1 MASKR
6 KSTTPC
12 MIPVKTLVLQAA
24 GAEAPPTEALPAAPQ
39 QDLSPEALAVNSS
52 CSEAAQNPSSTNC
65 AVLANGHRSTLDGY
79 SYSCKY
85 CNFRSQD
92 VTQFVGHMNSEHTD
106 FNEDPTF
113 VCTECSFPAKTPE
126 VLSLHNTKCHLGEA
140 SFVWNVAKPDNHV
153 VVEQSVPDSSSTPDL
168 LGEPI
173 AEGTDGQA
181 EIIITKTPI
190 MKIMKGKAE
199 AKKIHTLKENV
210 PSQPVSEALPNPS
223 AREKEVKEGDHSFV
237 NGAVPVSQASATS
250 AKPPHAANGP
260 LIGTVPVLPAGIA
273 QFLSLQQQPP
283 VHAQHHTHQPLPTS
297 KSLPKV
303 MIPLSSIPTYN
314 AAMDSNSFL
323 KNSFHK
329 FPYPTKAEL
338 CYLTVVTKYPEEQL
352 KIWFTAQR
360 LKQGISWSPEEIED
374 ARKKMFNTVIQS
386 VPQPTI
392 TVLNTPLVAGAG
404 NVQHLLQ
411 AALPGHIVGQPEGTA
426 GGLLVTQPLMAN
438 GLQAPSSSL
447 PLAVTS
453 VPKQPAVAPINT
465 VCSST
470 ASAVK
475 VVNAAQSLLTACPS
489 ITSQA
494 FLDASIYKNKKSHEQ
509 LSALKGSFCRN
520 QFPGQSEVEHLTKVT
535 GLSTREVRKWFS
547 DRRYH
552 CRNLKGSRLM
562 MPGDPGA
569 IIMDSV
575 PEVPFSPASK
585 VPEVTCIPT
594 AATLVTHPSAKRQS
608 WHQSPDFTPTKYK
621 ERAPEQLRALES
633 SFAQNPLPLD
643 EELDRLRTETK
654 MTRREID
661 SWFSERRKKVNAE
674 ETMPADGGPSQG
686 EGEAAEDEGG
696 AEGLADDLR
705 VSGENG
711 SPEVPSSHTLA
722 ERKVSPIKINL
733 KNLRVT
739 EANGKSELP
748 GLGAC
753 EPEDDGPNKL
763 AEQPPGKVSCKKT
776 AQQRHLLR
784 QLFVQTQWPS
794 TQDYDSIMA
803 QTGLPRPEVVRW
815 FGDSRYALKNGQLK
829 WYEDYKRG
837 NFPPGLLVITPGN
850 RELLQDYYVAHK
862 TLYEQDLQSL
872 CDKTQMSS
880 QQVKQWFA
888 EKMGEETRAVADTGS
903 EDQGPGDPAAIPKE
917 LGDTCSEVSEH
928 SESWEPSAPEASSE
942 LCDTPSPQPG
952 RQLGKEPTGAKV
964 VLCGSGE
971 GHPGVG
977 TAFTAGGQLLF
988 RRLPGCF
995 RATGQQTSLEYN
1007 KLVQGTGHSEPTGSR
1022 LF

>member
-12 MIPVKTLVLQAA
+12 MIPVKTVVLQEAS
-24 GAEAPPTEALPAAPQ
+24 AEAQPAEALPEGPQ
-39 QDLSPEALAVNSS
+39 QELPPEVPASS
-52 CSEAAQNPSSTNC
+52 GEAAQTSGSTDGT
-65 AVLANGHRSTLDGY
+65 ALANGHRSTLDGY

-85 CNFRSQD
+85 CDFRSQD
-92 VTQFVGHMNSEHTD
+92 ITQFVGHMNSEHTD
-106 FNEDPTF
+106 FNKDPTF
-113 VCTECSFPAKTPE
+113 VCTECNFLAKTPE
-126 VLSLHNTKCHLGEA
+126 GLSLHNAKCHSGEA

-153 VVEQSVPDSSSTPDL
+153 VVEQSVPESTCTPDL
-168 LGEPI
+168 SSEPN

-199 AKKIHTLKENV
+199 AKKIHTLKENI
-210 PSQPVSEALPNPS
+210 PSQPVGDTALPNPS
-223 AREKEVKEGDHSFV
+223 AGETEAKEGDHPFV
-237 NGAVPVSQASATS
+237 NGAVPVSQPASNS
-250 AKPPHAANGP
+250 AKGPHAANGP
-260 LIGTVPVLPAGIA
+260 LLGAVPVLPAGIA
-273 QFLSLQQQPP
+273 QFLPLQQPPP
-283 VHAQHHTHQPLPTS
+283 VHAQHHGHQPLPTA

-392 TVLNTPLVAGAG
+392 TVLNTPLVANAG
-404 NVQHLLQ
+404 GVQHLIQ
-411 AALPGHIVGQPEGTA
+411 AALPGHVVGQPEGTA

-447 PLAVTS
+447 TPAVTS
-453 VPKQPAVAPINT
+453 VPKPPAVAPVNT
-465 VCSST
+465 VCANT

-552 CRNLKGSRLM
+552 CRNLKGSRAVL
-562 MPGDPGA
+562 PGDPGA
-569 IIMDSV
+569 IVLDPG
-575 PEVPFSPASK
+575 PEAPFSPSSSAK
-585 VPEVTCIPT
+585 APEGPCVPP
-594 AATLVTHPSAKRQS
+594 AAALAAPPSARRQA
-608 WHQSPDFTPTKYK
+608 WHQTPDFTPTKYK

-633 SFAQNPLPLD
+633 SFAQNPLPPD

-661 SWFSERRKKVNAE
+661 SWFSERRKRV
-674 ETMPADGGPSQG
+674 S
-686 EGEAAEDEGG
+686 AEDPKGADEG
-696 AEGLADDLR
+696 A
-705 VSGENG
+705 
-711 SPEVPSSHTLA
+711 
-722 ERKVSPIKINL
+722 
-733 KNLRVT
+733 
-739 EANGKSELP
+739 
-748 GLGAC
+748 
-753 EPEDDGPNKL
+753 
-763 AEQPPGKVSCKKT
+763 KT

-784 QLFVQTQWPS
+784 QLFVQTRWPS
-794 TQDYDSIMA
+794 TQDYDAIMA

-837 NFPPGLLVITPGN
+837 NFPPGLLVVTPGN
-850 RELLQDYYVAHK
+850 RELLQDYYLVHR
-862 TLYEQDLQSL
+862 TLREEDLQSL
-872 CDKTQMSS
+872 CDRTQMSP

-888 EKMGEETRAVADTGS
+888 EKMGEETRAVADTGG
-903 EDQGPGDPAAIPKE
+903 EDQGAGEPAVVHKGTGDVY
-917 LGDTCSEVSEH
+917 SEVSEN
-928 SESWEPSAPEASSE
+928 SESWEPGAPEASSE
-942 LCDTPSPQPG
+942 PFDAPSPQAGLQLESDRTTTPG
-952 RQLGKEPTGAKV
+952 
-964 VLCGSGE
+964 
-971 GHPGVG
+971 
-977 TAFTAGGQLLF
+977 
-988 RRLPGCF
+988 
-995 RATGQQTSLEYN
+995 
-1007 KLVQGTGHSEPTGSR
+1007 
-1022 LF
+1022 

>member
-12 MIPVKTLVLQAA
+12 MIPVKTVVLQDASMEA
-24 GAEAPPTEALPAAPQ
+24 QPAETLPEGPQ
-39 QDLSPEALAVNSS
+39 QDLPPEASAAS
-52 CSEAAQNPSSTNC
+52 SEAAQNPSSTDGST
-65 AVLANGHRSTLDGY
+65 LANGHRSTLDGY
-79 SYSCKY
+79 LYSCKY
-85 CNFRSQD
+85 CDFRSHD
-92 VTQFVGHMNSEHTD
+92 MTQFVGHMNSEHTD
-106 FNEDPTF
+106 FNKDPTF
-113 VCTECSFPAKTPE
+113 VCSGCSFLAKTPE
-126 VLSLHNTKCHLGEA
+126 GLSLHNATCHSGEA

-153 VVEQSVPDSSSTPDL
+153 VVEQSIPESTSTPDL
-168 LGEPI
+168 AGEPS
-173 AEGTDGQA
+173 AEGADGQA

-210 PSQPVSEALPNPS
+210 PSQPVGEALPKLS
-223 AREKEVKEGDHSFV
+223 TGEMEVREGDHSFI
-237 NGAVPVSQASATS
+237 NGAVPVSQASASS
-250 AKPPHAANGP
+250 AKNPHAANGP

-283 VHAQHHTHQPLPTS
+283 VHAQHHVHQPLPTA
-297 KSLPKV
+297 KALPKV

-392 TVLNTPLVAGAG
+392 TVLNTPLVASAG
-404 NVQHLLQ
+404 NVQHLIQ
-411 AALPGHIVGQPEGTA
+411 AALPGHVVGQPEGTG

-438 GLQAPSSSL
+438 GLQATSSPL
-447 PLAVTS
+447 PLTVTS
-453 VPKQPAVAPINT
+453 VPKQPGVAPINT
-465 VCSST
+465 VCSNT
-470 ASAVK
+470 TSAVK

-552 CRNLKGSRLM
+552 CRNLKGSRAM
-562 MPGDPGA
+562 IPGDHSS
-569 IIMDSV
+569 IIIDSV
-575 PEVPFSPASK
+575 PEVSFSPSSK

-594 AATLVTHPSAKRQS
+594 TATLATHPSAKRQS
-608 WHQSPDFTPTKYK
+608 WHQTPDFTPTKYK

-643 EELDRLRTETK
+643 EELDRLRSETK

-674 ETMPADGGPSQG
+674 KTKKAEENASQ
-686 EGEAAEDEGG
+686 EEEEAAEDEGG
-696 AEGLADDLR
+696 EEDLASELR

-711 SPEVPSSHTLA
+711 SLEMPSSHILA

-739 EANGKSELP
+739 EANGRNEIP

-753 EPEDDGPNKL
+753 DPEDDESNKL
-763 AEQPPGKVSCKKT
+763 AEQLPGKVSCKKT

-794 TQDYDSIMA
+794 NQDYDSIMA

-837 NFPPGLLVITPGN
+837 NFPPGLLVIAPGN
-850 RELLQDYYVAHK
+850 RELLQDYYMTHK
-862 TLYEQDLQSL
+862 MLYEEDLQNL

-880 QQVKQWFA
+880 QQKQTEFDLINVKDWPVWETA
-888 EKMGEETRAVADTGS
+888 CHVEEPNPTLCCHM
-903 EDQGPGDPAAIPKE
+903 PFPCPAAGHLGE
-917 LGDTCSEVSEH
+917 LP
-928 SESWEPSAPEASSE
+928 ESSQTAQSLPLPSACPP
-942 LCDTPSPQPG
+942 PSKQQARWGSHQFFLPQCRTFP
-952 RQLGKEPTGAKV
+952 
-964 VLCGSGE
+964 
-971 GHPGVG
+971 
-977 TAFTAGGQLLF
+977 
-988 RRLPGCF
+988 LPSNG
-995 RATGQQTSLEYN
+995 
-1007 KLVQGTGHSEPTGSR
+1007 
-1022 LF
+1022 

>member
-12 MIPVKTLVLQAA
+12 MIPVKTVVLP
-24 GAEAPPTEALPAAPQ
+24 GSSAEAPPAEPGPEGPPQEPPPEVPATSTEATQSASGP
-39 QDLSPEALAVNSS
+39 DV
-52 CSEAAQNPSSTNC
+52 PS
-65 AVLANGHRSTLDGY
+65 LANGHRSTLDGY
-79 SYSCKY
+79 AFACKY
-85 CNFRSQD
+85 CDFRSQD
-92 VTQFVGHMNSEHTD
+92 ITQFVGHLSSEHTD
-106 FNEDPTF
+106 FNKDPSF
-113 VCTECSFPAKTPE
+113 VCTECSFLAKTPE
-126 VLSLHNTKCHLGEA
+126 GLSLHNAKCHSGEA

-153 VVEQSVPDSSSTPDL
+153 VVEQSVPEGASPPDPS
-168 LGEPI
+168 GEPNV
-173 AEGTDGQA
+173 EGMDGQA

-210 PSQPVSEALPNPS
+210 PNQPTGEALPNPP
-223 AREKEVKEGDHSFV
+223 AGDTEVKEGDHAFV
-237 NGAVPVSQASATS
+237 NGVAPASQASTNPT
-250 AKPPHAANGP
+250 KPPHSANGP
-260 LIGTVPVLPAGIA
+260 LLGTVPVLPAGIA
-273 QFLSLQQQPP
+273 QLLSLQQPP
-283 VHAQHHTHQPLPTS
+283 PQAQQPLPTAR
-297 KSLPKV
+297 SLPKV

-392 TVLNTPLVAGAG
+392 TVLNTPLVASSG
-404 NVQHLLQ
+404 NVQHLIQ
-411 AALPGHIVGQPEGTA
+411 AALPGHVVGQPEGAA

-453 VPKQPAVAPINT
+453 VPKPPAVAPINT
-465 VCSST
+465 VCSNT
-470 ASAVK
+470 TSAVK

-552 CRNLKGSRLM
+552 CRNLKGSRAGL
-562 MPGDPGA
+562 PGEHSALLVDP
-569 IIMDSV
+569 V
-575 PEVPFSPASK
+575 PEAPFSPSCKA
-585 VPEVTCIPT
+585 PEVTCLPT
-594 AATLVTHPSAKRQS
+594 AATLATPSSAKRQS
-608 WHQSPDFTPTKYK
+608 WHQTPDFTPTKYK

-661 SWFSERRKKVNAE
+661 GWFSERRKKVSAE
-674 ETMPADGGPSQG
+674 EAKKAEEGASPG
-686 EGEAAEDEGG
+686 EEEAAEDEGE
-696 AEGLADDLR
+696 EGLA
-705 VSGENG
+705 GENG
-711 SPEVPSSHTLA
+711 SPEVPGGHMLA

-739 EANGKSELP
+739 EANGRGELV

-753 EPEDDGPNKL
+753 EPEDEAPGKPV
-763 AEQPPGKVSCKKT
+763 EQPPGKAGYKKT

-837 NFPPGLLVITPGN
+837 NFPPGLLVIAPGS
-850 RELLQDYYVAHK
+850 RELLQDYYSTHK
-862 TLYEQDLQSL
+862 MLNEQDLQSL
-872 CDKTQMSS
+872 CDKTQMSA

-888 EKMGEETRAVADTGS
+888 EKMGEETRAAADAGS
-903 EDQGPGDPAAIPKE
+903 EGQGPCAGGPAALHRG
-917 LGDTCSEVSEH
+917 LGDVYVEVSEN
-928 SESWEPSAPEASSE
+928 SESWEPSAPEASAE
-942 LCDTPSPQPG
+942 PFDTQSPQAGP
-952 RQLGKEPTGAKV
+952 QLGKEPPRTGP
-964 VLCGSGE
+964 SSE
-971 GHPGVG
+971 G
-977 TAFTAGGQLLF
+977 AGALG
-988 RRLPGCF
+988 RGD
-995 RATGQQTSLEYN
+995 
-1007 KLVQGTGHSEPTGSR
+1007 
-1022 LF
+1022 

>member
-12 MIPVKTLVLQAA
+12 MIPVKTAVLP
-24 GAEAPPTEALPAAPQ
+24 GASVEAQPAEALPAGPQ
-39 QDLSPEALAVNSS
+39 DPPPEAPASS
-52 CSEAAQNPSSTNC
+52 SEAAQNPSSTEGL
-65 AVLANGHRSTLDGY
+65 ALANGHRSTLDGY
-79 SYSCKY
+79 LYSCKD
-85 CNFRSQD
+85 CEFKSQD
-92 VTQFVGHMNSEHTD
+92 ITQFVGHMNSEHTD
-106 FNEDPTF
+106 FNKDPNF
-113 VCTECSFPAKTPE
+113 ICMGCSFLAKTPE
-126 VLSLHNTKCHLGEA
+126 GLSLHNAKCHSGEA
-140 SFVWNVAKPDNHV
+140 SFVWKVAKLDNHV
-153 VVEQSVPDSSSTPDL
+153 VVEQSVPGSASTPDL
-168 LGEPI
+168 AGEPRP
-173 AEGTDGQA
+173 EGTDGQA

-190 MKIMKGKAE
+190 MKIMKSKVE
-199 AKKIHTLKENV
+199 AKKIHMLKENV
-210 PSQPVSEALPNPS
+210 PSQPGSEALPKP
-223 AREKEVKEGDHSFV
+223 AVAAAAAGETEVKEGNHAFL
-237 NGAVPVSQASATS
+237 NGAAPASQAPTS
-250 AKPPHAANGP
+250 STKPPQAANGP

-273 QFLSLQQQPP
+273 QFLSLQQQQPP
-283 VHAQHHTHQPLPTS
+283 IHAQHHAHQSLPTS
-297 KSLPKV
+297 KALPKV

-392 TVLNTPLVAGAG
+392 TVLNTPLVASAG
-404 NVQHLLQ
+404 NVQHLIQ
-411 AALPGHIVGQPEGTA
+411 AALPGHVVGQPEGTA
-426 GGLLVTQPLMAN
+426 GGLLVTQPLTAN

-447 PLAVTS
+447 PLTATS
-453 VPKQPAVAPINT
+453 VPKPNATPINT
-465 VCSST
+465 VCSNT
-470 ASAVK
+470 TSAVK

-552 CRNLKGSRLM
+552 CRNLKGSRVM
-562 MPGDPGA
+562 MPGEHGSLL
-569 IIMDSV
+569 IDSV
-575 PEVPFSPASK
+575 PELPFSLPSK
-585 VPEVTCIPT
+585 APDATCLPT
-594 AATLVTHPSAKRQS
+594 AASLASHPAAKRQS
-608 WHQSPDFTPTKYK
+608 WHQTPDFTPTKYK

-643 EELDRLRTETK
+643 EELDRLRSETK

-661 SWFSERRKKVNAE
+661 SWFSERRKKVHPE
-674 ETMPADGGPSQG
+674 EHRKDDEERAPRDEEA
-686 EGEAAEDEGG
+686 AAEDEGG
-696 AEGLADDLR
+696 DGGESASELR
-705 VSGENG
+705 VPGENG
-711 SPEVPSSHTLA
+711 SPEALLIQSSA

-739 EANGKSELP
+739 EASGKSELP
-748 GLGAC
+748 GLSTC
-753 EPEDDGPNKL
+753 EPEEDVLNKL
-763 AEQPPGKVSCKKT
+763 AQLPPGKASYKKT
-776 AQQRHLLR
+776 AQQRHVLR

-794 TQDYDSIMA
+794 NQDYDSIMA

-837 NFPPGLLVITPGN
+837 NFPPGLLVIAPGN
-850 RELLQDYYVAHK
+850 RELLQDYYVTHK
-862 TLYEQDLQSL
+862 MLYEEDLQNL
-872 CDKTQMSS
+872 CDKTHMSA

-888 EKMGEETRAVADTGS
+888 EKMGEETRAVTDTGS
-903 EDQGPGDPAAIPKE
+903 ENQGPSPGEPAAVHKR
-917 LGDTCSEVSEH
+917 LEVPENT
-928 SESWEPSAPEASSE
+928 ESSAPEASSE
-942 LCDTPSPQPG
+942 PPSSPQPG
-952 RQLGKEPTGAKV
+952 
-964 VLCGSGE
+964 
-971 GHPGVG
+971 
-977 TAFTAGGQLLF
+977 
-988 RRLPGCF
+988 LP
-995 RATGQQTSLEYN
+995 LE
-1007 KLVQGTGHSEPTGSR
+1007 TD
-1022 LF
+1022 

>member
-12 MIPVKTLVLQAA
+12 MIPVKTVVLQDSS
-24 GAEAPPTEALPAAPQ
+24 TEAQPAQSLPEGPQ
-39 QDLSPEALAVNSS
+39 QDLPPEVPATS
-52 CSEAAQNPSSTNC
+52 SEAAQNSSSTEGS
-65 AVLANGHRSTLDGY
+65 ALANGHQSTLDGY
-79 SYSCKY
+79 LYSCKY
-85 CNFRSQD
+85 CDFRSQD
-92 VTQFVGHMNSEHTD
+92 VTQFVGHMNSEHID
-106 FNEDPTF
+106 FNKDPTF
-113 VCTECSFPAKTPE
+113 VCTGCPFLAKNPE
-126 VLSLHNTKCHLGEA
+126 GLSLHNAKCHSGEA
-140 SFVWNVAKPDNHV
+140 SFVWNVVKPDNHV
-153 VVEQSVPDSSSTPDL
+153 VVEQSVPESTSTPDL
-168 LGEPI
+168 VGEPNT
-173 AEGTDGQA
+173 EGTDGQA

-199 AKKIHTLKENV
+199 AKKIHMLKENV
-210 PSQPVSEALPNPS
+210 PSQPVGEALPKL
-223 AREKEVKEGDHSFV
+223 AAGEVEVKEGDHSFV
-237 NGAVPVSQASATS
+237 NGAVPVSQASTS
-250 AKPPHAANGP
+250 SIKPPHATNGP

-297 KSLPKV
+297 KALPKV

-392 TVLNTPLVAGAG
+392 TVLNTPLVASAG
-404 NVQHLLQ
+404 NVQHLIQ
-411 AALPGHIVGQPEGTA
+411 AALPGHVVGQPEGTA

-447 PLAVTS
+447 PLTVTS
-453 VPKQPAVAPINT
+453 VPKQPTVAPINT
-465 VCSST
+465 VCSNT
-470 ASAVK
+470 TSAVK

-552 CRNLKGSRLM
+552 CRNLKGSRGM
-562 MPGDPGA
+562 MPGDPGS
-569 IIMDSV
+569 IIIDSV
-575 PEVPFSPASK
+575 PEVPISPLSK
-585 VPEVTCIPT
+585 APEVTCIPA
-594 AATLVTHPSAKRQS
+594 AATLAVHPSAKRQS
-608 WHQSPDFTPTKYK
+608 WHQTPDFTPNKYK
-621 ERAPEQLRALES
+621 ERAPEQLRVLES

-643 EELDRLRTETK
+643 EELDRLRSETK

-674 ETMPADGGPSQG
+674 ETKKADGNVSQEEEEPAEG
-686 EGEAAEDEGG
+686 EGGEECPAIE
-696 AEGLADDLR
+696 LR
-705 VSGENG
+705 VPGENG
-711 SPEVPSSHTLA
+711 SPEGPSSRTLA

-739 EANGKSELP
+739 EASGKSELP

-753 EPEDDGPNKL
+753 EPEDDGPSKL
-763 AEQPPGKVSCKKT
+763 AEQLPGKVSYKKT

-794 TQDYDSIMA
+794 NQDYDSIMA

-837 NFPPGLLVITPGN
+837 NFPPGLLVIAPGN
-850 RELLQDYYVAHK
+850 RELLQDYYLTHK
-862 TLYEQDLQSL
+862 MLYEEDLQNL

-888 EKMGEETRAVADTGS
+888 EKMGEETRAMADTGG
-903 EDQGPGDPAAIPKE
+903 EDQGAGAGEPVAVHKGM
-917 LGDTCSEVSEH
+917 GDTYSEMSEN

-942 LCDTPSPQPG
+942 PFDTSSPQ
-952 RQLGKEPTGAKV
+952 
-964 VLCGSGE
+964 
-971 GHPGVG
+971 
-977 TAFTAGGQLLF
+977 AG
-988 RRLPGCF
+988 LP
-995 RATGQQTSLEYN
+995 LE
-1007 KLVQGTGHSEPTGSR
+1007 TD
-1022 LF
+1022 

>member
-12 MIPVKTLVLQAA
+12 MIPAKTAAPREA
-24 GAEAPPTEALPAAPQ
+24 GAQSQPAEALPEGAQQTLPAEVPAASGEAVQ
-39 QDLSPEALAVNSS
+39 RCSSPEG
-52 CSEAAQNPSSTNC
+52 
-65 AVLANGHRSTLDGY
+65 AVLANGHRGSLDGY
-79 SYSCKY
+79 SCSCKG
-85 CNFRSQD
+85 CDFRSQD
-92 VTQFVGHMNSEHTD
+92 VTQFVGHVSSQHTD
-106 FNEDPTF
+106 FNKDPTF
-113 VCTECSFPAKTPE
+113 VCTKCSFLAKTPE
-126 VLSLHNTKCHLGEA
+126 GLSLHNAQCHSGEA
-140 SFVWNVAKPDNHV
+140 SFVWSVAQADSHV
-153 VVEQSVPDSSSTPDL
+153 VVEQSLPESAGTPEQP
-168 LGEPI
+168 GEPGSDG
-173 AEGTDGQA
+173 ADGQA

-199 AKKIHTLKENV
+199 AKKIHTLKENA
-210 PSQPVSEALPNPS
+210 PSQPAGEALPNPS
-223 AREKEVKEGDHSFV
+223 AGEAEVKEGDHSFV
-237 NGAVPVSQASATS
+237 NGGTPVSQAPASS
-250 AKPPHAANGP
+250 AKPPHASNGP

-283 VHAQHHTHQPLPTS
+283 LQAQHHTHQPLPTA
-297 KSLPKV
+297 KALPKV

-392 TVLNTPLVAGAG
+392 TVLNTPLVASAG
-404 NVQHLLQ
+404 NVQHLIQ
-411 AALPGHIVGQPEGTA
+411 AALPGHVVGQPEGAA

-447 PLAVTS
+447 PLTVTS

-465 VCSST
+465 VCSNT

-494 FLDASIYKNKKSHEQ
+494 FLDASLYKNKKSHEQ

-552 CRNLKGSRLM
+552 CRNLKGSRAML
-562 MPGDPGA
+562 PGEHGA
-569 IIMDSV
+569 LLLDSL
-575 PEVPFSPASK
+575 PEGPFSPPAK
-585 VPEVTCIPT
+585 GPEVTCTP
-594 AATLVTHPSAKRQS
+594 AAASLATHPSARRQS
-608 WHQSPDFTPTKYK
+608 WHQAPDFTPTKYK

-633 SFAQNPLPLD
+633 SFAQNPLPPD
-643 EELDRLRTETK
+643 EELDRLRGETK

-661 SWFSERRKKVNAE
+661 SWFSERRKKVNSE
-674 ETMPADGGPSQG
+674 EPKKPD
-686 EGEAAEDEGG
+686 EGAPQEDEEAAEGG
-696 AEGLADDLR
+696 GGEENAASEQR
-705 VSGENG
+705 VPGEDCCPDAG
-711 SPEVPSSHTLA
+711 SSHTLA
-722 ERKVSPIKINL
+722 ARKVSPIKIDL
-733 KNLRVT
+733 RNLRVT
-739 EANGKSELP
+739 EASGRGELL

-753 EPEDDGPNKL
+753 EPEDGGMGAGGL
-763 AEQPPGKVSCKKT
+763 AELPAGKASLKKT
-776 AQQRHLLR
+776 AEQRHLLR

-794 TQDYDSIMA
+794 NQDYDSVAA
-803 QTGLPRPEVVRW
+803 QTGLPRPELVRW
-815 FGDSRYALKNGQLK
+815 FGDSRYALKNGQLR

-837 NFPPGLLVITPGN
+837 NFPPGLLVVAPGN
-850 RELLQDYYVAHK
+850 RELLQDYYVTHK
-862 TLYEQDLQSL
+862 TLLEEDLQGL
-872 CDKTQMSS
+872 CDKTQMSA

-888 EKMGEETRAVADTGS
+888 EKMGEETRAVVDTGS
-903 EDQGPGDPAAIPKE
+903 EDQGLGAGDLAAAPGVGPGD
-917 LGDTCSEVSEH
+917 THSEVSEN
-928 SESWEPSAPEASSE
+928 SDVWEPSAPVAASAP
-942 LCDTPSPQPG
+942 CDAPSPRAGPE
-952 RQLGKEPTGAKV
+952 LGKGRGPGP
-964 VLCGSGE
+964 G
-971 GHPGVG
+971 GHGVCRSWRPAAG
-977 TAFTAGGQLLF
+977 PVTAGLAVVVPAGGA
-988 RRLPGCF
+988 P
-995 RATGQQTSLEYN
+995 
-1007 KLVQGTGHSEPTGSR
+1007 
-1022 LF
+1022 

>member
-12 MIPVKTLVLQAA
+12 MIPVKTVALQAA
-24 GAEAPPTEALPAAPQ
+24 SAEAQPTEALPEGSQ
-39 QDLSPEALAVNSS
+39 QDLLPEAPAAS
-52 CSEAAQNPSSTNC
+52 SEAVQNISSTDG
-65 AVLANGHRSTLDGY
+65 ATLANGHRSTLDGY
-79 SYSCKY
+79 SYSCK
-85 CNFRSQD
+85 CCDFRSQD
-92 VTQFVGHMNSEHTD
+92 MTQFVGHMNSAHTD
-106 FNEDPTF
+106 FNKEPTF
-113 VCTECSFPAKTPE
+113 VCTECSFLAKTPE
-126 VLSLHNTKCHLGEA
+126 GLSLHNAKCHSGEA

-153 VVEQSVPDSSSTPDL
+153 AVEQSIPENISTPDL
-168 LGEPI
+168 PGEPST
-173 AEGTDGQA
+173 EGTDGQA

-210 PSQPVSEALPNPS
+210 PNQPIGEALPNPS
-223 AREKEVKEGDHSFV
+223 NVETEVKEGDHSI
-237 NGAVPVSQASATS
+237 NGAVPVSQASGSS

-273 QFLSLQQQPP
+273 QLLSLQQQPP
-283 VHAQHHTHQPLPTS
+283 EHSQHHAHQPLPTS

-392 TVLNTPLVAGAG
+392 TVLNTPLVANAG
-404 NVQHLLQ
+404 NVQHLIQ
-411 AALPGHIVGQPEGTA
+411 AALPGQVVGQPEGTA

-453 VPKQPAVAPINT
+453 VPKQPTVAPVNT
-465 VCSST
+465 VCSNTS
-470 ASAVK
+470 SAVK
-475 VVNAAQSLLTACPS
+475 VVNTAQSLLTACPS

-552 CRNLKGSRLM
+552 CRNLKGSRPM
-562 MPGDPGA
+562 MPGDQGA
-569 IIMDSV
+569 IIVDSA
-575 PEVPFSPASK
+575 PEVPFTPLSK
-585 VPEVTCIPT
+585 APEATCVPT

-608 WHQSPDFTPTKYK
+608 WHQTPDFTPTKYK
-621 ERAPEQLRALES
+621 ERAPEQLKILES

-643 EELDRLRTETK
+643 EELDRLRSETK

-674 ETMPADGGPSQG
+674 ETKKADENTSQ
-686 EGEAAEDEGG
+686 EEEEAAEDEVG
-696 AEGLADDLR
+696 EEDLAGDLR
-705 VSGENG
+705 VTGENG
-711 SPEVPSSHTLA
+711 SLEVPSGYSLA

-748 GLGAC
+748 VLGAC
-753 EPEDDGPNKL
+753 ESEDDGASKL
-763 AEQPPGKVSCKKT
+763 AEQPLGKVSYRKT

-794 TQDYDSIMA
+794 NQDYDSIMA
-803 QTGLPRPEVVRW
+803 QTGLPRSEVVRW

-837 NFPPGLLVITPGN
+837 NFPPGLLVIAPGN
-850 RELLQDYYVAHK
+850 RELLQDYYMTHK
-862 TLYEQDLQSL
+862 MLCEEDLQSL
-872 CDKTQMSS
+872 CDKTQMNS

-903 EDQGPGDPAAIPKE
+903 EDQGPSASEPAAVHKGM
-917 LGDTCSEVSEH
+917 GDTYSEVSES

-942 LCDTPSPQPG
+942 PFDTASPQAGP
-952 RQLGKEPTGAKV
+952 QLGKE
-964 VLCGSGE
+964 SM
-971 GHPGVG
+971 G
-977 TAFTAGGQLLF
+977 T
-988 RRLPGCF
+988 
-995 RATGQQTSLEYN
+995 
-1007 KLVQGTGHSEPTGSR
+1007 
-1022 LF
+1022 

>member
-12 MIPVKTLVLQAA
+12 MIPVKTVALQEA
-24 GAEAPPTEALPAAPQ
+24 GAEAQPTEALPEGPQ
-39 QDLSPEALAVNSS
+39 QTLPPEAPATSS
-52 CSEAAQNPSSTNC
+52 EVAQNNSGTDG
-65 AVLANGHRSTLDGY
+65 AVLANGHRSTSDGY

-85 CNFRSQD
+85 CDFRSQD

-106 FNEDPTF
+106 FDKDPTF
-113 VCTECSFPAKTPE
+113 VCTECSFLAKTPE
-126 VLSLHNTKCHLGEA
+126 GLSLHNAKCHSGEA

-153 VVEQSVPDSSSTPDL
+153 IVEQCIPESTSTPDPA
-168 LGEPI
+168 GEPST
-173 AEGTDGQA
+173 EGTDGQA

-210 PSQPVSEALPNPS
+210 PSQPVGESLSNPS
-223 AREKEVKEGDHSFV
+223 AGETEVKEGDHSFI
-237 NGAVPVSQASATS
+237 NGVVPVSQASATPV
-250 AKPPHAANGP
+250 KPPHAASEP
-260 LIGTVPVLPAGIA
+260 LVGTVPVLPAGMA

-283 VHAQHHTHQPLPTS
+283 IHTQHHAPQPLPTS
-297 KSLPKV
+297 KTLPKV

-392 TVLNTPLVAGAG
+392 TVLNTPLVANAG
-404 NVQHLLQ
+404 NVQHLIQ
-411 AALPGHIVGQPEGTA
+411 AALPGHVVGQPEGTA

-438 GLQAPSSSL
+438 GLHATSSSL

-453 VPKQPAVAPINT
+453 VPKQPTVAPVNT
-465 VCSST
+465 VCSSS
-470 ASAVK
+470 SAVK

-552 CRNLKGSRLM
+552 CRNLKGSRPL
-562 MPGDPGA
+562 MPGDHGA
-569 IIMDSV
+569 LLMDSP
-575 PEVPFSPASK
+575 PEVPFAPPSK
-585 VPEVTCIPT
+585 APEATCIPP
-594 AATLVTHPSAKRQS
+594 AATLVTHHPSAKRQS
-608 WHQSPDFTPTKYK
+608 WHQTPDFTATKYK
-621 ERAPEQLRALES
+621 ERAPEQLRILES

-643 EELDRLRTETK
+643 EELDRLRSETK

-661 SWFSERRKKVNAE
+661 SWFSERRKRANAE
-674 ETMPADGGPSQG
+674 GTKKADESTAQ
-686 EGEAAEDEGG
+686 EEEEAAEDEGG
-696 AEGLADDLR
+696 EEDPASDLR
-705 VSGENG
+705 VPGENG
-711 SPEVPSSHTLA
+711 SLEGLSSPSLA

-739 EANGKSELP
+739 EANGKNEFP
-748 GLGAC
+748 GLSTC
-753 EPEDDGPNKL
+753 EPEDEGSSKL

-850 RELLQDYYVAHK
+850 RELLQDYYMIHK
-862 TLYEQDLQSL
+862 MLYEEDLQNL
-872 CDKTQMSS
+872 CDKTQMNS

-903 EDQGPGDPAAIPKE
+903 GDQGPSAGEPMAVHKGM
-917 LGDTCSEVSEH
+917 GDTYSEVSEN
-928 SESWEPSAPEASSE
+928 SELWESSAPEASSE
-942 LCDTPSPQPG
+942 PFDTSSPQAGLQLVPNPQTLRLG
-952 RQLGKEPTGAKV
+952 RKRSSRQEDTAHGGKVSPKPVTPPCVARSR
-964 VLCGSGE
+964 LCW
-971 GHPGVG
+971 
-977 TAFTAGGQLLF
+977 A
-988 RRLPGCF
+988 
-995 RATGQQTSLEYN
+995 
-1007 KLVQGTGHSEPTGSR
+1007 VQGVTDMEVTACVFSSETD
-1022 LF
+1022 

>member
-12 MIPVKTLVLQAA
+12 MIPVKTVVLQDA
-24 GAEAPPTEALPAAPQ
+24 GVEPQPVEPGPDGPQ
-39 QDLSPEALAVNSS
+39 QDLPPEAPAPS
-52 CSEAAQNPSSTNC
+52 SEAAQSSSGPDSS
-65 AVLANGHRSTLDGY
+65 ALANGHRSTLDGY
-79 SYSCKY
+79 LYSCKY
-85 CNFRSQD
+85 CDFRSQD
-92 VTQFVGHMNSEHTD
+92 MAQFVGHMNSEHTD
-106 FNEDPTF
+106 FNKDPTF
-113 VCTECSFPAKTPE
+113 VCTKCSFLAKTPE
-126 VLSLHNTKCHLGEA
+126 GLSLHNAKCHLGEA

-153 VVEQSVPDSSSTPDL
+153 VVEQSIPESTGTSDL
-168 LGEPI
+168 VGEPSV
-173 AEGTDGQA
+173 EGTDGQA

-190 MKIMKGKAE
+190 MKIMKGKVE
-199 AKKIHTLKENV
+199 AKKIHTLKENT
-210 PSQPVSEALPNPS
+210 PGQPVAEALPRPL
-223 AREKEVKEGDHSFV
+223 AGEPEVKEGDHSFV
-237 NGAVPVSQASATS
+237 NGATPVSQPSASST
-250 AKPPHAANGP
+250 KPPHATNGP

-283 VHAQHHTHQPLPTS
+283 LHAQHHTHQPLPTS
-297 KSLPKV
+297 KALPKV

-392 TVLNTPLVAGAG
+392 TVLNTPLVASAG
-404 NVQHLLQ
+404 NVQHLVQ
-411 AALPGHIVGQPEGTA
+411 AALPGHVVGQPEGTA

-447 PLAVTS
+447 PLAATS

-465 VCSST
+465 VCSSA

-475 VVNAAQSLLTACPS
+475 VVNAAQTLLTACPS

-494 FLDASIYKNKKSHEQ
+494 LLDASIYKNKKSHEQ

-552 CRNLKGSRLM
+552 CRNLKGSRAT
-562 MPGDPGA
+562 MPGEPGSVLL
-569 IIMDSV
+569 DSV
-575 PEVPFSPASK
+575 PDVPFPPSAK
-585 VPEVTCIPT
+585 VPEVTCVPS
-594 AATLVTHPSAKRQS
+594 AATLAGHPATKRQS
-608 WHQSPDFTPTKYK
+608 WHQTPDFTPTKYK

-643 EELDRLRTETK
+643 EELDRLRSETK

-661 SWFSERRKKVNAE
+661 SWFSERRRKVNAE
-674 ETMPADGGPSQG
+674 EPRKTDESACQ
-686 EGEAAEDEGG
+686 EEVEAAEDEGG
-696 AEGLADDLR
+696 EELASELR
-705 VSGENG
+705 VLGEDG
-711 SPEVPSSHTLA
+711 SPEVPSGHSSA

-739 EANGKSELP
+739 EANSRSALP

-753 EPEDDGPNKL
+753 EPEEDGASKL
-763 AEQPPGKVSCKKT
+763 VEQPLGRVSYKKT

-794 TQDYDSIMA
+794 NQDYDSIMA

-837 NFPPGLLVITPGN
+837 NFPPGLLVIAPGN
-850 RELLQDYYVAHK
+850 RDLLQDYYVTHK
-862 TLYEQDLQSL
+862 MLREEDLQDL

-888 EKMGEETRAVADTGS
+888 EKMGEETRAVVDTGT
-903 EDQGPGDPAAIPKE
+903 EDQGPGTGEPAAIHKGI
-917 LGDTCSEVSEH
+917 GDTCSEATESSEL
-928 SESWEPSAPEASSE
+928 WEPRVPEASSE
-942 LCDTPSPQPG
+942 PFDASSPRPG
-952 RQLGKEPTGAKV
+952 PQLETD
-964 VLCGSGE
+964 
-971 GHPGVG
+971 
-977 TAFTAGGQLLF
+977 
-988 RRLPGCF
+988 
-995 RATGQQTSLEYN
+995 
-1007 KLVQGTGHSEPTGSR
+1007 
-1022 LF
+1022 

>member
-12 MIPVKTLVLQAA
+12 MIPVKTVVLPDAS
-24 GAEAPPTEALPAAPQ
+24 AEAPPAEAVPEGPPQEPPPEVPAPGGEGAQ
-39 QDLSPEALAVNSS
+39 GASSPDG
-52 CSEAAQNPSSTNC
+52 TT
-65 AVLANGHRSTLDGY
+65 LANGHRSALDGY
-79 SYSCKY
+79 SFACKH
-85 CNFRSQD
+85 CDFRSQD
-92 VTQFVGHMNSEHTD
+92 IAQFVGHLNSEHTA
-106 FNEDPTF
+106 FNKDPTF
-113 VCTECSFPAKTPE
+113 VCTECSFLAKTPE
-126 VLSLHNTKCHLGEA
+126 GLSLHNAKRHSGEA
-140 SFVWNVAKPDNHV
+140 GFVWNVAGPDSHV
-153 VVEQSVPDSSSTPDL
+153 VVEQSLPESGGPPGP
-168 LGEPI
+168 LGEPG

-190 MKIMKGKAE
+190 MKTMKGKAE

-210 PSQPVSEALPNPS
+210 PSQPTGEALPNPS
-223 AREKEVKEGDHSFV
+223 AGDTEVKEGDRAFV
-237 NGAVPVSQASATS
+237 NGAAPVSQAPTNP
-250 AKPPHAANGP
+250 AKPPHVANGP
-260 LIGTVPVLPAGIA
+260 LLGTVPVLPAGIA
-273 QFLSLQQQPP
+273 QFLSLQQPAP
-283 VHAQHHTHQPLPTS
+283 HSQHHAHQPLPTA

-392 TVLNTPLVAGAG
+392 TVLNTPLVASAG
-404 NVQHLLQ
+404 NVQHLIQ
-411 AALPGHIVGQPEGTA
+411 AALPGHVVGQPEGTA

-453 VPKQPAVAPINT
+453 VPKPPSVAPINT
-465 VCSST
+465 VCSNT
-470 ASAVK
+470 TSAVK

-552 CRNLKGSRLM
+552 CRNLKGSRAGL
-562 MPGDPGA
+562 PGEHGSLLV
-569 IIMDSV
+569 DSG
-575 PEVPFSPASK
+575 PEVPFSPSSK

-594 AATLVTHPSAKRQS
+594 AATLATPPSAKRQS
-608 WHQSPDFTPTKYK
+608 WHQTPDFTPTKYK

-661 SWFSERRKKVNAE
+661 GWFSERRKKVSTEEAKKAE
-674 ETMPADGGPSQG
+674 EGASQG
-686 EGEAAEDEGG
+686 EEEATEDPGEEGSAG
-696 AEGLADDLR
+696 DLK
-705 VSGENG
+705 VLGESSSLEVLG
-711 SPEVPSSHTLA
+711 SHSLA

-739 EANGKSELP
+739 EANGKSELL

-753 EPEDDGPNKL
+753 EPEDDAPSKL
-763 AEQPPGKVSCKKT
+763 AEQPSGKVSCKKT

-794 TQDYDSIMA
+794 HKDYDSIMA

-837 NFPPGLLVITPGN
+837 NFPPGLLVIAPGN
-850 RELLQDYYVAHK
+850 QELLQDYYVTHK
-862 TLYEQDLQSL
+862 MLYEEDLQGL
-872 CDKTQMSS
+872 CDKTQMSA

-888 EKMGEETRAVADTGS
+888 EKMGEETRAVADTAS
-903 EDQGPGDPAAIPKE
+903 EGQGPGTGDPATVHRGM
-917 LGDTCSEVSEH
+917 GDTYLEVSEN

-942 LCDTPSPQPG
+942 PFDTPSPQAGP
-952 RQLGKEPTGAKV
+952 QLETD
-964 VLCGSGE
+964 
-971 GHPGVG
+971 
-977 TAFTAGGQLLF
+977 
-988 RRLPGCF
+988 
-995 RATGQQTSLEYN
+995 
-1007 KLVQGTGHSEPTGSR
+1007 
-1022 LF
+1022 

>member
-12 MIPVKTLVLQAA
+12 MIPVKTVVLQEAS
-24 GAEAPPTEALPAAPQ
+24 AESQPAEALPEGPQ
-39 QDLSPEALAVNSS
+39 QDLPPEAPAVS
-52 CSEAAQNPSSTNC
+52 SEAAQSCSSSDST
-65 AVLANGHRSTLDGY
+65 VLANGHRSTLDGY
-79 SYSCKY
+79 SYSCKF
-85 CNFRSQD
+85 CDFKSQD
-92 VTQFVGHMNSEHTD
+92 MTQFVGHMNSEHTD
-106 FNEDPTF
+106 FSKDPNF
-113 VCTECSFPAKTPE
+113 VCTECSFLAKTPE
-126 VLSLHNTKCHLGEA
+126 GLSLHNAKCHSGEA
-140 SFVWNVAKPDNHV
+140 SFVWNVAKVDNHV
-153 VVEQSVPDSSSTPDL
+153 VVEQSVPESTGTPEQS
-168 LGEPI
+168 GEPN
-173 AEGTDGQA
+173 AEAGTDGQA

-210 PSQPVSEALPNPS
+210 PSQPAGEALPNSS
-223 AREKEVKEGDHSFV
+223 AGEAEVKEGDHSFI
-237 NGAVPVSQASATS
+237 NGGIPVSQAPTNT
-250 AKPPHAANGP
+250 AKPPHASNGP

-392 TVLNTPLVAGAG
+392 TVLNTPLVASAG
-404 NVQHLLQ
+404 NVQHLIQ
-411 AALPGHIVGQPEGTA
+411 AALPGHVVGQPEGTA

-447 PLAVTS
+447 PLTVTS

-465 VCSST
+465 VCSNT

-552 CRNLKGSRLM
+552 CRNLKGSRAV
-562 MPGDPGA
+562 MPGEHGS
-569 IIMDSV
+569 IIIDTL
-575 PEVPFSPASK
+575 PEMPFSPSAK
-585 VPEVTCIPT
+585 APEVTCIPM
-594 AATLVTHPSAKRQS
+594 AATLATHPSAKRQS
-608 WHQSPDFTPTKYK
+608 WHQTPDFTPTKYK

-643 EELDRLRTETK
+643 DELDRLRTETK

-661 SWFSERRKKVNAE
+661 SWFSERRRRVNTE
-674 ETMPADGGPSQG
+674 ETKKPGGSASQ
-686 EGEAAEDEGG
+686 EEEEAPEDEGEENP
-696 AEGLADDLR
+696 ASDQR
-705 VSGENG
+705 VPGENC
-711 SPEVPSSHTLA
+711 SPEASSSHTSA

-739 EANGKSELP
+739 EANGKGELLA
-748 GLGAC
+748 LGAC
-753 EPEDDGPNKL
+753 EPEDDGANKS
-763 AEQPPGKVSCKKT
+763 AEQAPGKVSFKKT

-794 TQDYDSIMA
+794 NQDYDSIMA

-837 NFPPGLLVITPGN
+837 NFPPGLLVIAPGN
-850 RELLQDYYVAHK
+850 RELLQDYYATHK
-862 TLYEQDLQSL
+862 TLYEEDLQSL
-872 CDKTQMSS
+872 CDKTQMSA

-903 EDQGPGDPAAIPKE
+903 EDQGPGVGDPAAAHKV
-917 LGDTCSEVSEH
+917 GVSDTYSEVSEN
-928 SESWEPSAPEASSE
+928 SESWEPSAPDATSE
-942 LCDTPSPQPG
+942 PFDTPSPQ
-952 RQLGKEPTGAKV
+952 
-964 VLCGSGE
+964 
-971 GHPGVG
+971 
-977 TAFTAGGQLLF
+977 AG
-988 RRLPGCF
+988 
-995 RATGQQTSLEYN
+995 LE
-1007 KLVQGTGHSEPTGSR
+1007 LETD
-1022 LF
+1022 

>member
-12 MIPVKTLVLQAA
+12 MIPVKTVVLQDASA
-24 GAEAPPTEALPAAPQ
+24 ETQPAEAGPDGPQ
-39 QDLSPEALAVNSS
+39 QDLPPETPAAS
-52 CSEAAQNPSSTNC
+52 SEAAQNSGPDGP
-65 AVLANGHRSTLDGY
+65 ALANGHRSTLDGY
-79 SYSCKY
+79 LYSCKY
-85 CNFRSQD
+85 CDFRSQD
-92 VTQFVGHMNSEHTD
+92 VAQFVGHMNSEHTD
-106 FNEDPTF
+106 FNKDPTF
-113 VCTECSFPAKTPE
+113 VCTECSFLAKTPE
-126 VLSLHNTKCHLGEA
+126 GLSLHNAKSHLGEA
-140 SFVWNVAKPDNHV
+140 SFVWSVAKPDNHV
-153 VVEQSVPDSSSTPDL
+153 VVEQSVPEGTGTSDL
-168 LGEPI
+168 AGEPS

-199 AKKIHTLKENV
+199 AKKIHTLKENI
-210 PSQPVSEALPNPS
+210 PSQPVGEALPKPL
-223 AREKEVKEGDHSFV
+223 AGETEVKEGDHSFV
-237 NGAVPVSQASATS
+237 NGATPVSQASSSST
-250 AKPPHAANGP
+250 KPPHATNGP

-283 VHAQHHTHQPLPTS
+283 VHAQHHAHQPLPTS
-297 KSLPKV
+297 KALPKV

-392 TVLNTPLVAGAG
+392 TVLNTPLVASAG
-404 NVQHLLQ
+404 NVQHLIQ
-411 AALPGHIVGQPEGTA
+411 AALPGHVVGQPEGTA

-438 GLQAPSSSL
+438 GLQAPNSSL
-447 PLAVTS
+447 PLSVTS

-465 VCSST
+465 VCSNT

-475 VVNAAQSLLTACPS
+475 VVNAAQTLLTACPS

-494 FLDASIYKNKKSHEQ
+494 FLDANIYKNKKSHEQ

-552 CRNLKGSRLM
+552 CRNLKGSRAM
-562 MPGDPGA
+562 MPGEPGS
-569 IIMDSV
+569 IIIDSV
-575 PEVPFSPASK
+575 PEVPFSPSAKAS
-585 VPEVTCIPT
+585 EVTCIPM
-594 AATLVTHPSAKRQS
+594 AATLASHPAAKRQS
-608 WHQSPDFTPTKYK
+608 WHQTPDFTPTKYK

-674 ETMPADGGPSQG
+674 ETKKTDETACQ
-686 EGEAAEDEGG
+686 EEEEAAEEEGG
-696 AEGLADDLR
+696 EEELASELR
-705 VSGENG
+705 VLGEDG
-711 SPEVPSSHTLA
+711 SAEVPGSHISA

-753 EPEDDGPNKL
+753 EPEDDGSNKL
-763 AEQPPGKVSCKKT
+763 AEQPPGRVSYKKT

-794 TQDYDSIMA
+794 NQDYDSIMA

-837 NFPPGLLVITPGN
+837 NFPPGLLVIAPGN
-850 RELLQDYYVAHK
+850 RELLQDYYVTHK
-862 TLYEQDLQSL
+862 MLYEEDLQSL
-872 CDKTQMSS
+872 CDKTQMSC

-888 EKMGEETRAVADTGS
+888 EKMGEETRAVVDTGS
-903 EDQGPGDPAAIPKE
+903 EDQGPGAGEPAAVHKGV
-917 LGDTCSEVSEH
+917 GDTYSEVSEN
-928 SESWEPSAPEASSE
+928 SESWETSAPEASSE
-942 LCDTPSPQPG
+942 PFETSSPQAGP
-952 RQLGKEPTGAKV
+952 QLETD
-964 VLCGSGE
+964 
-971 GHPGVG
+971 
-977 TAFTAGGQLLF
+977 
-988 RRLPGCF
+988 
-995 RATGQQTSLEYN
+995 
-1007 KLVQGTGHSEPTGSR
+1007 
-1022 LF
+1022 

>member
-12 MIPVKTLVLQAA
+12 MIPVKTVVLQEAS
-24 GAEAPPTEALPAAPQ
+24 AEAQPAETLPEGPQ
-39 QDLSPEALAVNSS
+39 QDLPPEVPATS
-52 CSEAAQNPSSTNC
+52 SEAAPSSSS
-65 AVLANGHRSTLDGY
+65 ADSSALANGHRSTLDGY
-79 SYSCKY
+79 SYSCRF
-85 CNFRSQD
+85 CDFRSQD
-92 VTQFVGHMNSEHTD
+92 IVQFVGHINSEHTD
-106 FNEDPTF
+106 FNKDPHF
-113 VCTECSFPAKTPE
+113 ICTQCSFLAKNPE
-126 VLSLHNTKCHLGEA
+126 GLSLHNAKCHSSEA
-140 SFVWNVAKPDNHV
+140 SFVWNVAMADNHV
-153 VVEQSVPDSSSTPDL
+153 VVEQSIPESTSMPDPS
-168 LGEPI
+168 GEPHP
-173 AEGTDGQA
+173 EGTDGQA

-210 PSQPVSEALPNPS
+210 PSQPAAETVPS
-223 AREKEVKEGDHSFV
+223 SSSGEKETKEGDQSFV
-237 NGAVPVSQASATS
+237 NGGVPVSQPSTNS
-250 AKPPHAANGP
+250 AKRPHASNGP

-283 VHAQHHTHQPLPTS
+283 AHAQHHPHQPLPTS

-392 TVLNTPLVAGAG
+392 TVLNTPLVANTG
-404 NVQHLLQ
+404 NVQHLIQ
-411 AALPGHIVGQPEGTA
+411 ATLPGHVVGQPEGAA
-426 GGLLVTQPLMAN
+426 GGLLVTQPLLAN

-447 PLAVTS
+447 PLSVSS
-453 VPKQPAVAPINT
+453 VPKQPPAAPINT
-465 VCSST
+465 VCSNT
-470 ASAVK
+470 TSAVK

-552 CRNLKGSRLM
+552 CRNLKGSRGVL
-562 MPGDPGA
+562 PGEHGS
-569 IIMDSV
+569 IIIDSL
-575 PEVPFSPASK
+575 PEAPFSPAAK
-585 VPEVTCIPT
+585 VPDGTSIPT
-594 AATLVTHPSAKRQS
+594 AASLTTHPSARRQS
-608 WHQSPDFTPTKYK
+608 WHQTPDFTPTKYK
-621 ERAPEQLRALES
+621 ERAPEQLRVLES

-643 EELDRLRTETK
+643 DELDRLRTETK

-661 SWFSERRKKVNAE
+661 SWFSERRKRGTAE
-674 ETMPADGGPSQG
+674 ETRKAD
-686 EGEAAEDEGG
+686 EGALQEDDEAMEDEGG
-696 AEGLADDLR
+696 DGDLAQDLR
-705 VSGENG
+705 IHGENG
-711 SPEVPSSHTLA
+711 SPEAPGDHMLG

-739 EANGKSELP
+739 EANGKGELP
-748 GLGAC
+748 GLELF
-753 EPEDDGPNKL
+753 EPEDDASNKL
-763 AEQPPGKVSCKKT
+763 PEQPPGRGGYKKT

-794 TQDYDSIMA
+794 NQDYDSIMA

-837 NFPPGLLVITPGN
+837 NFPPGLLLITPPN
-850 RELLQDYYVAHK
+850 RELLQEYYTTHK
-862 TLYEQDLQSL
+862 MLYEDDLQSL

-903 EDQGPGDPAAIPKE
+903 EDQGPGDPPAVKKPGMGE
-917 LGDTCSEVSEH
+917 TYMEVSEK
-928 SESWEPSAPEASSE
+928 SERWEPSAPEASSE
-942 LCDTPSPQPG
+942 PLDAQSSQAG
-952 RQLGKEPTGAKV
+952 LQLETD
-964 VLCGSGE
+964 
-971 GHPGVG
+971 
-977 TAFTAGGQLLF
+977 
-988 RRLPGCF
+988 
-995 RATGQQTSLEYN
+995 
-1007 KLVQGTGHSEPTGSR
+1007 
-1022 LF
+1022 

>member
-1 MASKR
+1 METLFDPHGAAGTCTVRPLTGQAVTEPSPRVVVAMASKR

-12 MIPVKTLVLQAA
+12 MIPVKTVVLQEAS
-24 GAEAPPTEALPAAPQ
+24 AEAQPAQAPPEAPL
-39 QDLSPEALAVNSS
+39 QDLPPEAPATSG
-52 CSEAAQNPSSTNC
+52 EATQTSSSTDC
-65 AVLANGHRSTLDGY
+65 AALANGHRSTLDGY

-85 CNFRSQD
+85 CDFRSQD
-92 VTQFVGHMNSEHTD
+92 ITQFVGHMNSEHTD
-106 FNEDPTF
+106 FNKDPAF
-113 VCTECSFPAKTPE
+113 VCTECNFLAKTPE
-126 VLSLHNTKCHLGEA
+126 GLSLHNAKSHSGEA
-140 SFVWNVAKPDNHV
+140 SFMWNVAKPDNHV
-153 VVEQSVPDSSSTPDL
+153 VVEQSVPESISTPDP
-168 LGEPI
+168 LGEPSTD
-173 AEGTDGQA
+173 GTDGQA

-199 AKKIHTLKENV
+199 AKKIHTLKENT
-210 PSQPVSEALPNPS
+210 PSQPGGDALPNPP
-223 AREKEVKEGDHSFV
+223 AGETEAKEGDHSFV
-237 NGAVPVSQASATS
+237 NGAVPVSQAPTNST
-250 AKPPHAANGP
+250 KPPHVANGP
-260 LIGTVPVLPAGIA
+260 LLGTVPVLPAGIA

-392 TVLNTPLVAGAG
+392 TVLNTPLVANAG
-404 NVQHLLQ
+404 NVQHLIQ
-411 AALPGHIVGQPEGTA
+411 AALPGHVVGQPEGTA

-453 VPKQPAVAPINT
+453 VPKQPTVAPINT
-465 VCSST
+465 VCSNT
-470 ASAVK
+470 TSAVK

-552 CRNLKGSRLM
+552 CRNLKGSRAM
-562 MPGDPGA
+562 MPGDPGS
-569 IIMDSV
+569 IVIDSV

-585 VPEVTCIPT
+585 APEVTCIPT
-594 AATLVTHPSAKRQS
+594 AATLATHPSAKRQS
-608 WHQSPDFTPTKYK
+608 WHQTPDFTPTKYK

-661 SWFSERRKKVNAE
+661 SWFSERRKKVNTE
-674 ETMPADGGPSQG
+674 ETTKADGSACQ
-686 EGEAAEDEGG
+686 EEEEASEDEGG
-696 AEGLADDLR
+696 AEEAAGELR
-705 VSGENG
+705 VPGENG
-711 SPEVPSSHTLA
+711 SPDVPSSHTLA

-748 GLGAC
+748 GLGTC
-753 EPEDDGPNKL
+753 DPEDDGLNKL
-763 AEQPPGKVSCKKT
+763 APQPPGKVSCKKT

-837 NFPPGLLVITPGN
+837 NFPPGLLVIAPGN
-850 RELLQDYYVAHK
+850 RELLQDYYVTHK
-862 TLYEQDLQSL
+862 MLYEEDLQSL

-888 EKMGEETRAVADTGS
+888 EKMGEETRAVADTCS
-903 EDQGPGDPAAIPKE
+903 DDQGHGDPAAVHKG
-917 LGDTCSEVSEH
+917 LSDNYREVSEN

-942 LCDTPSPQPG
+942 PCDTPSPQAG
-952 RQLGKEPTGAKV
+952 RQLETD
-964 VLCGSGE
+964 
-971 GHPGVG
+971 
-977 TAFTAGGQLLF
+977 
-988 RRLPGCF
+988 
-995 RATGQQTSLEYN
+995 
-1007 KLVQGTGHSEPTGSR
+1007 
-1022 LF
+1022 

>member
-1 MASKR
+1 GKPAFCKQLKKPPLEAVSLGLMEQLEPVLAAIAMASKR

-12 MIPVKTLVLQAA
+12 MIPVKTVVLQDT
-24 GAEAPPTEALPAAPQ
+24 GAEAPPAEP
-39 QDLSPEALAVNSS
+39 
-52 CSEAAQNPSSTNC
+52 
-65 AVLANGHRSTLDGY
+65 
-79 SYSCKY
+79 
-85 CNFRSQD
+85 
-92 VTQFVGHMNSEHTD
+92 HTD
-106 FNEDPTF
+106 FSKDPNF
-113 VCTECSFPAKTPE
+113 VCTECSFLAKTPE
-126 VLSLHNTKCHLGEA
+126 GLSLHNAKCHLGEA

-153 VVEQSVPDSSSTPDL
+153 VVEQSVPESTSPPDPS
-168 LGEPI
+168 GEPNM
-173 AEGTDGQA
+173 EGTDGQA

-210 PSQPVSEALPNPS
+210 PSQPSGEALPNPS
-223 AREKEVKEGDHSFV
+223 SGD
-237 NGAVPVSQASATS
+237 TE
-250 AKPPHAANGP
+250 PPP
-260 LIGTVPVLPAGIA
+260 
-273 QFLSLQQQPP
+273 
-283 VHAQHHTHQPLPTS
+283 HAQHHAHQPLPTA

-374 ARKKMFNTVIQS
+374 ARKKMFNT
-386 VPQPTI
+386 
-392 TVLNTPLVAGAG
+392 
-404 NVQHLLQ
+404 
-411 AALPGHIVGQPEGTA
+411 
-426 GGLLVTQPLMAN
+426 PLMAN

-447 PLAVTS
+447 PLTVTS
-453 VPKQPAVAPINT
+453 VPKLPAVAPINT
-465 VCSST
+465 VCSNT
-470 ASAVK
+470 TSAVK

-535 GLSTREVRKWFS
+535 GLSTRE
-547 DRRYH
+547 
-552 CRNLKGSRLM
+552 
-562 MPGDPGA
+562 A
-569 IIMDSV
+569 
-575 PEVPFSPASK
+575 
-585 VPEVTCIPT
+585 PEVTCLLT
-594 AATLVTHPSAKRQS
+594 AATPATPPSAKRQS
-608 WHQSPDFTPTKYK
+608 WHQTPDFTPTKYK
-621 ERAPEQLRALES
+621 ERAPEQLRALEN

-661 SWFSERRKKVNAE
+661 GWFSERRKKVSAE
-674 ETMPADGGPSQG
+674 EAKKAEEGASQG
-686 EGEAAEDEGG
+686 EEEAAEDEGE
-696 AEGLADDLR
+696 EGSARDPR
-705 VSGENG
+705 VPGEDG
-711 SPEVPSSHTLA
+711 SLEAPGSHVLA

-739 EANGKSELP
+739 EANGKGELP

-753 EPEDDGPNKL
+753 EPEDDTPSKP
-763 AEQPPGKVSCKKT
+763 AEQLPGKVSCRKT

-784 QLFVQTQWPS
+784 QLFLQTQWPS
-794 TQDYDSIMA
+794 NQDYDSIMA

-837 NFPPGLLVITPGN
+837 NFPPGLLVVSPGN
-850 RELLQDYYVAHK
+850 RELLQDYYVTHK
-862 TLYEQDLQSL
+862 MLYEQDLQSL
-872 CDKTQMSS
+872 CDKTQMSA

-888 EKMGEETRAVADTGS
+888 EKMGEETRAVADMGGEGRGPSDLAAVHTGM
-903 EDQGPGDPAAIPKE
+903 
-917 LGDTCSEVSEH
+917 GDTYSEVSEN
-928 SESWEPSAPEASSE
+928 SESWEPGAPEASSE
-942 LCDTPSPQPG
+942 PVDTPSPQAGP
-952 RQLGKEPTGAKV
+952 QLGKEPVGLCRPLWVWGAPVAGTESSARASAVSKAVWQQDHV
-964 VLCGSGE
+964 VW
-971 GHPGVG
+971 
-977 TAFTAGGQLLF
+977 LL
-988 RRLPGCF
+988 
-995 RATGQQTSLEYN
+995 
-1007 KLVQGTGHSEPTGSR
+1007 QGAPGSR
-1022 LF
+1022 IRWSIII

>member
-12 MIPVKTLVLQAA
+12 MIPVKAVVLQGAA
-24 GAEAPPTEALPAAPQ
+24 VEAQPAEALPEACSQ
-39 QDLSPEALAVNSS
+39 QEPSPEVPAGGSGEVT
-52 CSEAAQNPSSTNC
+52 QTPSSTDGTT
-65 AVLANGHRSTLDGY
+65 LANGHRSTLDGY
-79 SYSCKY
+79 SFSCRY
-85 CNFRSQD
+85 CDFRSQD

-106 FNEDPTF
+106 FNKDPTF
-113 VCTECSFPAKTPE
+113 VCTECSFLAKTPE
-126 VLSLHNTKCHLGEA
+126 GLSLHNAKCHSGEA

-153 VVEQSVPDSSSTPDL
+153 VVEQSVPESTCPPDL
-168 LGEPI
+168 SSEPN

-199 AKKIHTLKENV
+199 AKKIHTLKENT
-210 PSQPVSEALPNPS
+210 PSQPAGDAALPQPP
-223 AREKEVKEGDHSFV
+223 AGGTEVKEGDHSFV
-237 NGAVPVSQASATS
+237 DGPVPVGQPAAGS
-250 AKPPHAANGP
+250 AKGPHVANGP
-260 LIGTVPVLPAGIA
+260 PMGAVPVLPAGLA
-273 QFLSLQQQPP
+273 QFLPLQQPP
-283 VHAQHHTHQPLPTS
+283 PGRAQHHHQPPPTS

-392 TVLNTPLVAGAG
+392 TVLNTPLVANAG
-404 NVQHLLQ
+404 GVQHLIQ
-411 AALPGHIVGQPEGTA
+411 AALPGHVVGQPEGAA
-426 GGLLVTQPLMAN
+426 GSLLVTQPLMAN
-438 GLQAPSSSL
+438 GLQAPGSSL
-447 PLAVTS
+447 PPAVTS
-453 VPKQPAVAPINT
+453 VPKPPAVAPINT
-465 VCSST
+465 VCSNT
-470 ASAVK
+470 TSAVK

-552 CRNLKGSRLM
+552 CRNLKGSRPVL
-562 MPGDPGA
+562 PGEHGPVILDPGPDMPFTPA
-569 IIMDSV
+569 AKAPEGPCV
-575 PEVPFSPASK
+575 PP
-585 VPEVTCIPT
+585 
-594 AATLVTHPSAKRQS
+594 AATLATPPSARRQA
-608 WHQSPDFTPTKYK
+608 WHQTPDFTPTRYK

-633 SFAQNPLPLD
+633 SFAQNPLPPD

-661 SWFSERRKKVNAE
+661 SWFSERRKKVSAE
-674 ETMPADGGPSQG
+674 DPKRAD
-686 EGEAAEDEGG
+686 EGAAPEEEAAAAAAVAAEDEVGEE
-696 AEGLADDLR
+696 ALACDLR
-705 VSGENG
+705 VPGGDG
-711 SPEVPSSHTLA
+711 SPEGAGGHSLA

-739 EANGKSELP
+739 EANGKGELP

-753 EPEDDGPNKL
+753 EPGDGGPGEP
-763 AEQPPGKVSCKKT
+763 AEQPPGKASCKKT

-784 QLFVQTQWPS
+784 QLFVQTRWPS
-794 TQDYDSIMA
+794 NQDYDSIMA

-837 NFPPGLLVITPGN
+837 NFPPGLLVITPGS
-850 RELLQDYYVAHK
+850 RELLQDYYLRHQ
-862 TLYEQDLQSL
+862 TLCERDLQSL
-872 CDKTQMSS
+872 CDKTQMNS

-888 EKMGEETRAVADTGS
+888 EKMGEETRAVADTGG
-903 EDQGPGDPAAIPKE
+903 EDQGTGEPAVVHRGTGDAY
-917 LGDTCSEVSEH
+917 SEVSEN
-928 SESWEPSAPEASSE
+928 SESWEPGAPKASSE
-942 LCDTPSPQPG
+942 PSDAPSPQ
-952 RQLGKEPTGAKV
+952 
-964 VLCGSGE
+964 
-971 GHPGVG
+971 
-977 TAFTAGGQLLF
+977 AG
-988 RRLPGCF
+988 
-995 RATGQQTSLEYN
+995 LE
-1007 KLVQGTGHSEPTGSR
+1007 LETD
-1022 LF
+1022 

>member
-12 MIPVKTLVLQAA
+12 MIPVKTVVLQDASV
-24 GAEAPPTEALPAAPQ
+24 EAQPMEALPEGPQ
-39 QDLSPEALAVNSS
+39 QDLLPEVPAAS
-52 CSEAAQNPSSTNC
+52 SEAAQNTSSTNSTT
-65 AVLANGHRSTLDGY
+65 LANGHRSTLDGY

-85 CNFRSQD
+85 CDFRSQD
-92 VTQFVGHMNSEHTD
+92 ITQFVGHMNSEHTD
-106 FNEDPTF
+106 FNKDPTF
-113 VCTECSFPAKTPE
+113 ICTECNFLAKTPE
-126 VLSLHNTKCHLGEA
+126 GLSLHNAKCHSGEA

-153 VVEQSVPDSSSTPDL
+153 AVEQSIPENTSTPDL
-168 LGEPI
+168 LGEPN

-210 PSQPVSEALPNPS
+210 PNQPVGEALPNPS
-223 AREKEVKEGDHSFV
+223 AGETEVKEGDNSI
-237 NGAVPVSQASATS
+237 NGAVPVSQASASS

-283 VHAQHHTHQPLPTS
+283 EHAQHHTHQPLPTS

-392 TVLNTPLVAGAG
+392 TVLNTPLVANAG
-404 NVQHLLQ
+404 NVQHLIQ
-411 AALPGHIVGQPEGTA
+411 AALPGHVVGQPEGTA

-438 GLQAPSSSL
+438 GLQATSSSL

-453 VPKQPAVAPINT
+453 VPKQPTVAPVNT
-465 VCSST
+465 VCSNTS
-470 ASAVK
+470 SAVK
-475 VVNAAQSLLTACPS
+475 VVNTAQSLLTACPS

-552 CRNLKGSRLM
+552 CRNLKGSRPM
-562 MPGDPGA
+562 MPSDHGTV
-569 IIMDSV
+569 IMDST
-575 PEVPFSPASK
+575 PEVPFAPPSK
-585 VPEVTCIPT
+585 APEATCIPT
-594 AATLVTHPSAKRQS
+594 AATLVTYPSVKRQS
-608 WHQSPDFTPTKYK
+608 WHQTPDFTPTKYK
-621 ERAPEQLRALES
+621 ERAPEQLRILES

-643 EELDRLRTETK
+643 EELDRLRSETK

-674 ETMPADGGPSQG
+674 ETKKADNTSQ
-686 EGEAAEDEGG
+686 EEEEAAEDEGG
-696 AEGLADDLR
+696 EEDPFSDLR
-705 VSGENG
+705 VAGENG
-711 SPEVPSSHTLA
+711 SLEVSSSHSLA

-739 EANGKSELP
+739 EANGKNELP

-753 EPEDDGPNKL
+753 ESEDDGASKL
-763 AEQPPGKVSCKKT
+763 AEQPPGKVSYRKT

-784 QLFVQTQWPS
+784 QLFVHTQWPS
-794 TQDYDSIMA
+794 NQDYDSIMA
-803 QTGLPRPEVVRW
+803 QTGLPRSEVVRW

-837 NFPPGLLVITPGN
+837 NFPPGLLVIAPGN
-850 RELLQDYYVAHK
+850 RELLQDYYMMHK
-862 TLYEQDLQSL
+862 MLYEEDLQSL
-872 CDKTQMSS
+872 CDKTQMNS

-903 EDQGPGDPAAIPKE
+903 EDQGLSAGEPAAVHKGM
-917 LGDTCSEVSEH
+917 GDTYSEVSES

-942 LCDTPSPQPG
+942 PFDTSSPQAG
-952 RQLGKEPTGAKV
+952 LQLGAFAHT
-964 VLCGSGE
+964 LRLGSGRSSLPE
-971 GHPGVG
+971 D
-977 TAFTAGGQLLF
+977 TAHG
-988 RRLPGCF
+988 
-995 RATGQQTSLEYN
+995 EID
-1007 KLVQGTGHSEPTGSR
+1007 
-1022 LF
+1022 

>member
-12 MIPVKTLVLQAA
+12 MIPVKTVVLQDAS
-24 GAEAPPTEALPAAPQ
+24 AEAQPAEALPGGPP
-39 QDLSPEALAVNSS
+39 QDLPPEAPATS
-52 CSEAAQNPSSTNC
+52 SEAAQTSSSTDG
-65 AVLANGHRSTLDGY
+65 ATLANGHRSSLDGY

-85 CNFRSQD
+85 CDLRSQD
-92 VTQFVGHMNSEHTD
+92 ITDFVGHMNAKHTD
-106 FNEDPTF
+106 FNKDPVF
-113 VCTECSFPAKTPE
+113 VCTECSFLAKTPE
-126 VLSLHNTKCHLGEA
+126 GLSLHNAKCHSGEA
-140 SFVWNVAKPDNHV
+140 SFVWRVAKPDNHV
-153 VVEQSVPDSSSTPDL
+153 VVEQSVPENTSTPDPP
-168 LGEPI
+168 GEPSTD
-173 AEGTDGQA
+173 GTDGQA

-199 AKKIHTLKENV
+199 AKKIHTLKENA
-210 PSQPVSEALPNPS
+210 PSQPAGEALPNTP
-223 AREKEVKEGDHSFV
+223 AGEMGMKEGDHSFV
-237 NGAVPVSQASATS
+237 NGAIPVTQASTSS

-260 LIGTVPVLPAGIA
+260 LLGTVPVLPAGIA

-283 VHAQHHTHQPLPTS
+283 AHAQHHAHQPLPTA

-392 TVLNTPLVAGAG
+392 TVLNTPLVASAG
-404 NVQHLLQ
+404 NVQHLIQ
-411 AALPGHIVGQPEGTA
+411 AALPGHVVGQPEGTA

-465 VCSST
+465 VCSNT
-470 ASAVK
+470 TSAVK

-552 CRNLKGSRLM
+552 CRNLKGSRPM
-562 MPGDPGA
+562 MPGEPGS
-569 IIMDSV
+569 ILMDSV
-575 PEVPFSPASK
+575 PEVPFSPVSK
-585 VPEVTCIPT
+585 TPEVTCLPT
-594 AATLVTHPSAKRQS
+594 AATLATHPCAKRQS
-608 WHQSPDFTPTKYK
+608 WHQTPDFTPTKYK

-674 ETMPADGGPSQG
+674 ETTKADGSACQ
-686 EGEAAEDEGG
+686 EEEEVAEDEGG
-696 AEGLADDLR
+696 AEESPCDLR

-711 SPEVPSSHTLA
+711 SPEVPGSHTLA

-748 GLGAC
+748 GLVAC
-753 EPEDDGPNKL
+753 DPEEDGPNKL
-763 AEQPPGKVSCKKT
+763 AAQPLGKVSYKKT

-837 NFPPGLLVITPGN
+837 NFPPGLLVIAPGN
-850 RELLQDYYVAHK
+850 RELLQDYYVTRKVLH
-862 TLYEQDLQSL
+862 EEDLQSL
-872 CDKTQMSS
+872 CDKTQMSP

-903 EDQGPGDPAAIPKE
+903 EDQGTGDPAAAHKGPGE
-917 LGDTCSEVSEH
+917 TCSEVSEN
-928 SESWEPSAPEASSE
+928 SGPWEPNAPEASAE
-942 LCDTPSPQPG
+942 PCDTPSPQAG
-952 RQLGKEPTGAKV
+952 HQLETDR
-964 VLCGSGE
+964 
-971 GHPGVG
+971 
-977 TAFTAGGQLLF
+977 T
-988 RRLPGCF
+988 
-995 RATGQQTSLEYN
+995 
-1007 KLVQGTGHSEPTGSR
+1007 
-1022 LF
+1022 

>member
-12 MIPVKTLVLQAA
+12 MIPVKTVALQEAS
-24 GAEAPPTEALPAAPQ
+24 AEAQPAAAAEALPEGPPP
-39 QDLSPEALAVNSS
+39 DLPPEAPATG
-52 CSEAAQNPSSTNC
+52 SEVAQAPSSTDSL
-65 AVLANGHRSTLDGY
+65 ALANGHQSTLDGY
-79 SYSCKY
+79 LYSCKY
-85 CNFRSQD
+85 CDFRSQD
-92 VTQFVGHMNSEHTD
+92 ITQFVGHMNSEHTD
-106 FNEDPTF
+106 FNKDPTF
-113 VCTECSFPAKTPE
+113 VCTECSFLAKTPE
-126 VLSLHNTKCHLGEA
+126 GLSLHNAKCHLEEA
-140 SFVWNVAKPDNHV
+140 SFLWKVAKSDNHV
-153 VVEQSVPDSSSTPDL
+153 VVEQSVPESTSTPDP
-168 LGEPI
+168 LGEPGTD
-173 AEGTDGQA
+173 GTDGQA

-199 AKKIHTLKENV
+199 AKKIHTLKENA
-210 PSQPVSEALPNPS
+210 PSQPAGETLPNPP
-223 AREKEVKEGDHSFV
+223 AGEKEAKVGDHSFV
-237 NGAVPVSQASATS
+237 NGAVPVSQAPTNP
-250 AKPPHAANGP
+250 AKPPHTTNGP
-260 LIGTVPVLPAGIA
+260 LLGTVPVLPAGIA

-283 VHAQHHTHQPLPTS
+283 AHTQHHTHQPLPTS

-392 TVLNTPLVAGAG
+392 TVLNTPLVANAG
-404 NVQHLLQ
+404 NVQHLIQ
-411 AALPGHIVGQPEGTA
+411 AALPGHVVGQPEGSA

-438 GLQAPSSSL
+438 GLQPPSSSL
-447 PLAVTS
+447 PVTITS

-465 VCSST
+465 VCSNT
-470 ASAVK
+470 TSAVK

-494 FLDASIYKNKKSHEQ
+494 FLDANIYKNKKSHEQ

-552 CRNLKGSRLM
+552 CRNLKGSRIM
-562 MPGDPGA
+562 MPGDPTS
-569 IIMDSV
+569 IIIDSV
-575 PEVPFSPASK
+575 PEVPFPPVSK
-585 VPEVTCIPT
+585 APEAPGIPT
-594 AATLVTHPSAKRQS
+594 AATLATHPSARRQS
-608 WHQSPDFTPTKYK
+608 WHQTPDFTPTKYK

-661 SWFSERRKKVNAE
+661 SWFSERRKKVNTE
-674 ETMPADGGPSQG
+674 EPTKADGSACQ
-686 EGEAAEDEGG
+686 EEEEAAEDEGG
-696 AEGLADDLR
+696 AEGAAGDLR
-705 VSGENG
+705 VPGENG
-711 SPEVPSSHTLA
+711 SPEVLSGHTLA

-739 EANGKSELP
+739 EANGKGELP
-748 GLGAC
+748 GLSAC
-753 EPEDDGPNKL
+753 DPEDDGASKL
-763 AEQPPGKVSCKKT
+763 ALQPPGKVSCKKT

-784 QLFVQTQWPS
+784 QLFVQTKWPS

-850 RELLQDYYVAHK
+850 RELLQDYYVTHK
-862 TLYEQDLQSL
+862 TLYEEDLQSL

-903 EDQGPGDPAAIPKE
+903 EDQGPGDPAAVHKG
-917 LGDTCSEVSEH
+917 LGDTCSEVSEN

-942 LCDTPSPQPG
+942 PCDIPSPQAG
-952 RQLGKEPTGAKV
+952 RQLETD
-964 VLCGSGE
+964 
-971 GHPGVG
+971 
-977 TAFTAGGQLLF
+977 
-988 RRLPGCF
+988 
-995 RATGQQTSLEYN
+995 
-1007 KLVQGTGHSEPTGSR
+1007 
-1022 LF
+1022 

>member
-12 MIPVKTLVLQAA
+12 MIPVKTVALQDAA
-24 GAEAPPTEALPAAPQ
+24 AEAPPAEPVPEGPPQEPPPEAPAA
-39 QDLSPEALAVNSS
+39 S
-52 CSEAAQNPSSTNC
+52 SEAAQGSSGPDGT
-65 AVLANGHRSTLDGY
+65 ALANGHRSTLDGY
-79 SYSCKY
+79 AYACRY
-85 CNFRSQD
+85 CDFRSQD
-92 VTQFVGHMNSEHTD
+92 ITQFVGHLSSEHTD
-106 FNEDPTF
+106 FNRDPTF
-113 VCTECSFPAKTPE
+113 VCTECSFLAKTPE
-126 VLSLHNTKCHLGEA
+126 GLSLHNAKCHSGEA
-140 SFVWNVAKPDNHV
+140 SFLWTVAKPDNHV
-153 VVEQSVPDSSSTPDL
+153 VVEQSVPESTGPPDPS
-168 LGEPI
+168 GEPNVE
-173 AEGTDGQA
+173 ATDGQA

-190 MKIMKGKAE
+190 MKIMKGKVE

-210 PSQPVSEALPNPS
+210 PSQPAGEAAPNPS
-223 AREKEVKEGDHSFV
+223 AGDTEAKEGDHAFV
-237 NGAVPVSQASATS
+237 NGAAPTSQASASS
-250 AKPPHAANGP
+250 AKPPHSANGP
-260 LIGTVPVLPAGIA
+260 LLGAVPALPAGIA
-273 QFLSLQQQPP
+273 QFLSLRQPP
-283 VHAQHHTHQPLPTS
+283 PHAQHHARQPPPTA
-297 KSLPKV
+297 KALPKV
-303 MIPLSSIPTYN
+303 MIPLSSIPAYD
-314 AAMDSNSFL
+314 AAMDSDSFL
-323 KNSFHK
+323 KTSFHK

-392 TVLNTPLVAGAG
+392 TVLNTPLVASGG
-404 NVQHLLQ
+404 NVQHLIQ
-411 AALPGHIVGQPEGTA
+411 ATLPGHVVGQPEGTA

-447 PLAVTS
+447 PLPVTS
-453 VPKQPAVAPINT
+453 VPKPPSVAPINT
-465 VCSST
+465 VCSNT

-552 CRNLKGSRLM
+552 CRNLKGSRAGL
-562 MPGDPGA
+562 PGEHGA
-569 IIMDSV
+569 LFVDSV
-575 PEVPFSPASK
+575 PEVPFSPSSK
-585 VPEVTCIPT
+585 APEVTCLPT
-594 AATLVTHPSAKRQS
+594 AATLATPTSAKRQS
-608 WHQSPDFTPTKYK
+608 WHQTPDFTPTKYK

-661 SWFSERRKKVNAE
+661 GWFSERRKKVSAE
-674 ETMPADGGPSQG
+674 EAKKAEEGASQG
-686 EGEAAEDEGG
+686 DEEAAEDEGE
-696 AEGLADDLR
+696 EGSAGDLR
-705 VSGENG
+705 VLGEDG
-711 SPEVPSSHTLA
+711 SPEVPGSLALA

-739 EANGKSELP
+739 EANGKGELL
-748 GLGAC
+748 GLGIC
-753 EPEDDGPNKL
+753 EPEDDAPSKL
-763 AEQPPGKVSCKKT
+763 AEQPPGKVSYKKT

-784 QLFVQTQWPS
+784 QLFVQTQWPNN
-794 TQDYDSIMA
+794 QDYDSIMA

-837 NFPPGLLVITPGN
+837 NFPPGLLVIAPGN
-850 RELLQDYYVAHK
+850 RELLQDYYVTHK
-862 TLYEQDLQSL
+862 MLYEQDLQSL
-872 CDKTQMSS
+872 CDKTQMSA

-888 EKMGEETRAVADTGS
+888 EKMGEETRAVADM
-903 EDQGPGDPAAIPKE
+903 
-917 LGDTCSEVSEH
+917 
-928 SESWEPSAPEASSE
+928 
-942 LCDTPSPQPG
+942 
-952 RQLGKEPTGAKV
+952 
-964 VLCGSGE
+964 GE
-971 GHPGVG
+971 
-977 TAFTAGGQLLF
+977 TD
-988 RRLPGCF
+988 
-995 RATGQQTSLEYN
+995 
-1007 KLVQGTGHSEPTGSR
+1007 
-1022 LF
+1022 

>member
-12 MIPVKTLVLQAA
+12 MIPVKTVVLQDAIV
-24 GAEAPPTEALPAAPQ
+24 EAQPAEALPEVPQ
-39 QDLSPEALAVNSS
+39 QDLPLEAPATS
-52 CSEAAQNPSSTNC
+52 SEAAQNSSSTDGSS
-65 AVLANGHRSTLDGY
+65 LANGHRNTLDGY
-79 SYSCKY
+79 LYSCKD
-85 CNFRSQD
+85 CDFRSQD
-92 VTQFVGHMNSEHTD
+92 MTQFVGHMNSEHTD
-106 FNEDPTF
+106 FNKDPTF
-113 VCTECSFPAKTPE
+113 ICPGCSFLAKTPE
-126 VLSLHNTKCHLGEA
+126 GLSLHNAKCHSGEA
-140 SFVWNVAKPDNHV
+140 NFVWNVAKPDNHV
-153 VVEQSVPDSSSTPDL
+153 VVEQSIPESTSTPDPA
-168 LGEPI
+168 GDPG

-210 PSQPVSEALPNPS
+210 PSQPVGEALPKPS
-223 AREKEVKEGDHSFV
+223 AGEAEVKEGDHTFV
-237 NGAVPVSQASATS
+237 NGAAPVSQAPASS
-250 AKPPHAANGP
+250 AKPPHTTNGP

-273 QFLSLQQQPP
+273 QFLSLQQQAP
-283 VHAQHHTHQPLPTS
+283 VHTQHHSHQPLPTS
-297 KSLPKV
+297 KALPKV

-392 TVLNTPLVAGAG
+392 TVLNTPLVASAG
-404 NVQHLLQ
+404 NVQHLIQ
-411 AALPGHIVGQPEGTA
+411 AALPGHVVGQPEGTA
-426 GGLLVTQPLMAN
+426 GGLLVSQPLMAN
-438 GLQAPSSSL
+438 GLQAPTSSL

-453 VPKQPAVAPINT
+453 VPKQPTVAPINT
-465 VCSST
+465 VCSNT
-470 ASAVK
+470 TSAVK

-552 CRNLKGSRLM
+552 CRNLKGSRGM
-562 MPGDPGA
+562 MPGDHGS
-569 IIMDSV
+569 ILIDSV
-575 PEVPFSPASK
+575 PEVPFSPSSK
-585 VPEVTCIPT
+585 APEVTCIPT
-594 AATLVTHPSAKRQS
+594 ATSLASHPAAKRQS
-608 WHQSPDFTPTKYK
+608 WHQTPDFTPTKYK

-643 EELDRLRTETK
+643 EELDRLRSETK

-661 SWFSERRKKVNAE
+661 SWFSEKRKKVNAE
-674 ETMPADGGPSQG
+674 ETKKADGTACQE
-686 EGEAAEDEGG
+686 EGEAAEDEAGE
-696 AEGLADDLR
+696 AELASELR
-705 VSGENG
+705 VAGENG
-711 SPEVPSSHTLA
+711 SPEMPISQISA

-739 EANGKSELP
+739 EASGKSELP
-748 GLGAC
+748 GLLAC
-753 EPEDDGPNKL
+753 ELEEDSLNKL
-763 AEQPPGKVSCKKT
+763 AEQPPGKVSYKKT

-794 TQDYDSIMA
+794 NQDYDSIMA

-850 RELLQDYYVAHK
+850 RELLQDYYMTHK
-862 TLYEQDLQSL
+862 MLYEEDLQNL

-888 EKMGEETRAVADTGS
+888 EKMGEETRAVADTGG
-903 EDQGPGDPAAIPKE
+903 EDQGPGTGEPAATHKG
-917 LGDTCSEVSEH
+917 LGDSYSEVSEN

-942 LCDTPSPQPG
+942 PFGTSSPQAG
-952 RQLGKEPTGAKV
+952 LQLGWRW
-964 VLCGSGE
+964 GSGWQE
-971 GHPGVG
+971 GIAHGVKKS
-977 TAFTAGGQLLF
+977 
-988 RRLPGCF
+988 P
-995 RATGQQTSLEYN
+995 N
-1007 KLVQGTGHSEPTGSR
+1007 PVMPPWHSEDQAALGAVQIAAAVE
-1022 LF
+1022 

>member
-12 MIPVKTLVLQAA
+12 MIPVKAVVLQEAST
-24 GAEAPPTEALPAAPQ
+24 EAPPTTAPHEGAPLEKPPEGPGPGSESAHHTSRPDGPA
-39 QDLSPEALAVNSS
+39 
-52 CSEAAQNPSSTNC
+52 
-65 AVLANGHRSTLDGY
+65 LANGHRSTSDGY

-85 CNFRSQD
+85 CDFRSQD
-92 VTQFVGHMNSEHTD
+92 VTHFVGHMNSEHMD
-106 FNEDPTF
+106 FNKDPTF
-113 VCTECSFPAKTPE
+113 VCTECSYLAKTPE
-126 VLSLHNTKCHLGEA
+126 GLSLHNAKYHLGEA
-140 SFVWNVAKPDNHV
+140 SFVWNVAKPENHV
-153 VVEQSVPDSSSTPDL
+153 VVEQSVPESTSTPDL
-168 LGEPI
+168 SGEST

-210 PSQPVSEALPNPS
+210 PNQPVGEALPNLS
-223 AREKEVKEGDHSFV
+223 AGEVEVKDGDHSFI
-237 NGAVPVSQASATS
+237 NGAAPVSQAAPNT
-250 AKPPHAANGP
+250 AKKTHTANGP
-260 LIGTVPVLPAGIA
+260 LIGTVPVLPAGLA
-273 QFLSLQQQPP
+273 QFLSLQQPPP
-283 VHAQHHTHQPLPTS
+283 VQAQPHTHQPLPSS

-392 TVLNTPLVAGAG
+392 TVLNTPLVASAG
-404 NVQHLLQ
+404 GVHHLIQ
-411 AALPGHIVGQPEGTA
+411 AALPGQVVGQPEGTT
-426 GGLLVTQPLMAN
+426 GGLLVTQPLLAN
-438 GLQAPSSSL
+438 GLQATSTSL

-453 VPKQPAVAPINT
+453 VPKQPTTAPINT
-465 VCSST
+465 VCSNT
-470 ASAVK
+470 TSAVK

-552 CRNLKGSRLM
+552 CRNLKGSRAVV
-562 MPGDPGA
+562 PGDHSA
-569 IIMDSV
+569 ILIDTT
-575 PEVPFSPASK
+575 PEVPYPPSSK
-585 VPEVTCIPT
+585 APEVSCIPT
-594 AATLVTHPSAKRQS
+594 AATLVSLPSAKRQS
-608 WHQSPDFTPTKYK
+608 WNHTPDFTPTKYK

-643 EELDRLRTETK
+643 EELDRLRSETK

-661 SWFSERRKKVNAE
+661 SWFSERRKKVNIEETKKAE
-674 ETMPADGGPSQG
+674 EGVSR
-686 EGEAAEDEGG
+686 EEEEASEDEGG
-696 AEGLADDLR
+696 EEDLASDLK
-705 VSGENG
+705 VPDENG
-711 SPEVPSSHTLA
+711 SSEELNSYTLA

-739 EANGKSELP
+739 EGSGKNDLP

-753 EPEDDGPNKL
+753 EAEDDSLSKL
-763 AEQPPGKVSCKKT
+763 AEQPPGKVSYKKT

-794 TQDYDSIMA
+794 NQDYDSVVA
-803 QTGLPRPEVVRW
+803 RTGLPRPEVVRW

-837 NFPPGLLVITPGN
+837 NFPPGLLVIAPGN
-850 RELLQDYYVAHK
+850 RELLQEYYVTHK
-862 TLYEQDLQSL
+862 MLDEGDLQSL
-872 CDKTQMSS
+872 CDKTQMNPL
-880 QQVKQWFA
+880 QVKQWFA

-903 EDQGPGDPAAIPKE
+903 EDQGLGASEPAAVHKGI
-917 LGDTCSEVSEH
+917 GDTYSEVSEN

-942 LCDTPSPQPG
+942 HFDTSSPQAG
-952 RQLGKEPTGAKV
+952 LQLETD
-964 VLCGSGE
+964 
-971 GHPGVG
+971 
-977 TAFTAGGQLLF
+977 
-988 RRLPGCF
+988 
-995 RATGQQTSLEYN
+995 
-1007 KLVQGTGHSEPTGSR
+1007 
-1022 LF
+1022 

>member
-12 MIPVKTLVLQAA
+12 MIPVKAAALQ
-24 GAEAPPTEALPAAPQ
+24 GASGEAQPSETVSQGPQ
-39 QDLSPEALAVNSS
+39 QDLPPEAPAASS
-52 CSEAAQNPSSTNC
+52 EVTQNTSSTDST
-65 AVLANGHRSTLDGY
+65 VLANGHRSTLDGY
-79 SYSCKY
+79 SYSCQY
-85 CNFRSQD
+85 CDFRSQD
-92 VTQFVGHMNSEHTD
+92 VTQFVGHMNSEHTE
-106 FNEDPTF
+106 FNKDPTF
-113 VCTECSFPAKTPE
+113 LCTECSFLAKTPE
-126 VLSLHNTKCHLGEA
+126 GLSLHNAKCHLGEA
-140 SFVWNVAKPDNHV
+140 SFVWHVAKPDNHV
-153 VVEQSVPDSSSTPDL
+153 IVEQSVPENTSSPDL
-168 LGEPI
+168 AGEPST
-173 AEGTDGQA
+173 EGTDGQA

-199 AKKIHTLKENV
+199 AKKIHTLKENI
-210 PSQPVSEALPNPS
+210 PNPPVGEGLPNPS
-223 AREKEVKEGDHSFV
+223 AGEAEVKVGDHAFI
-237 NGAVPVSQASATS
+237 NGAVPVSQASAIST
-250 AKPPHAANGP
+250 KHPHVASEP
-260 LIGTVPVLPAGIA
+260 LVGTVPVLPAGIT

-283 VHAQHHTHQPLPTS
+283 VHPQHHAQQPLPTS

-392 TVLNTPLVAGAG
+392 TVLNTPLVANAG
-404 NVQHLLQ
+404 NVQHLIQ
-411 AALPGHIVGQPEGTA
+411 AALPGHVVGQPEGSA
-426 GGLLVTQPLMAN
+426 GGLLVTQSLMAN
-438 GLQAPSSSL
+438 GLQATSSSL
-447 PLAVTS
+447 PLVTS
-453 VPKQPAVAPINT
+453 VPKQPTAAPVNT
-465 VCSST
+465 VCSNTS
-470 ASAVK
+470 SALK

-552 CRNLKGSRLM
+552 CRNLKGSRPM
-562 MPGDPGA
+562 MPSDHGT
-569 IIMDSV
+569 IIMDNV
-575 PEVPFSPASK
+575 PEVPFALPPKA
-585 VPEVTCIPT
+585 PEATCVST
-594 AATLVTHPSAKRQS
+594 AATLVPHPSAKRQS
-608 WHQSPDFTPTKYK
+608 WHQTPDFTPTKYK
-621 ERAPEQLRALES
+621 ERAPEQLRVLES

-643 EELDRLRTETK
+643 DELDRLRSETK

-661 SWFSERRKKVNAE
+661 SWFSERRKKVSAE
-674 ETMPADGGPSQG
+674 EMKRADECVPR
-686 EGEAAEDEGG
+686 EEEAAAEDEGG
-696 AEGLADDLR
+696 EDEPASDLS

-711 SPEVPSSHTLA
+711 SLEGSSSQSLT

-748 GLGAC
+748 GLGLC
-753 EPEDDGPNKL
+753 DPEDDGSCKL
-763 AEQPPGKVSCKKT
+763 VEQPPGKVSYKKS
-776 AQQRHLLR
+776 AQQRHVLR

-794 TQDYDSIMA
+794 NQDYDSVLA
-803 QTGLPRPEVVRW
+803 QTGLPRSEVVRW

-837 NFPPGLLVITPGN
+837 NFPPGLLVIAPGN
-850 RELLQDYYVAHK
+850 RELLQDYYMSHK
-862 TLYEQDLQSL
+862 MLYEEDLQSL
-872 CDKTQMSS
+872 CDKTQMNS

-903 EDQGPGDPAAIPKE
+903 EEQGPSTGEHTAVHKGLSAAS
-917 LGDTCSEVSEH
+917 SEEH
-928 SESWEPSAPEASSE
+928 RESWDPTAPEASSE
-942 LCDTPSPQPG
+942 PCDTSSPQAG
-952 RQLGKEPTGAKV
+952 LQLGKESMRGR
-964 VLCGSGE
+964 G
-971 GHPGVG
+971 
-977 TAFTAGGQLLF
+977 AGG
-988 RRLPGCF
+988 
-995 RATGQQTSLEYN
+995 
-1007 KLVQGTGHSEPTGSR
+1007 GSP
-1022 LF
+1022 LG

>member
-12 MIPVKTLVLQAA
+12 MIPVKTVVLQ
-24 GAEAPPTEALPAAPQ
+24 GVSVEAQPVEASPEGPQ
-39 QDLSPEALAVNSS
+39 QDLPPETPAASS
-52 CSEAAQNPSSTNC
+52 ETAPNPSNTDGS
-65 AVLANGHRSTLDGY
+65 ALANGHRNTLDGY
-79 SYSCKY
+79 LYSCKD
-85 CNFRSQD
+85 CDFRSQD
-92 VTQFVGHMNSEHTD
+92 MTQFVGHMNSEHTD
-106 FNEDPTF
+106 FNKDPKF
-113 VCTECSFPAKTPE
+113 VCIGCSFLAKTPE
-126 VLSLHNTKCHLGEA
+126 GLSLHNAKCHLGEA
-140 SFVWNVAKPDNHV
+140 SLVWNVTKPDNHV
-153 VVEQSVPDSSSTPDL
+153 VVEQTVPGSTSTPDPAA
-168 LGEPI
+168 ESST
-173 AEGTDGQA
+173 EGTDGQA

-190 MKIMKGKAE
+190 MKLMKGKAE
-199 AKKIHTLKENV
+199 AKKIHMLKENA
-210 PSQPVSEALPNPS
+210 PSQPVAEALPKPS
-223 AREKEVKEGDHSFV
+223 AGEAEVKEGDHTFV
-237 NGAVPVSQASATS
+237 NGAAPVSQASASST
-250 AKPPHAANGP
+250 KPPHPANGP

-297 KSLPKV
+297 KTLPKV

-392 TVLNTPLVAGAG
+392 TVLNTPLVASAG
-404 NVQHLLQ
+404 NVQHLIQ
-411 AALPGHIVGQPEGTA
+411 AALPGHVVGQPEGTA
-426 GGLLVTQPLMAN
+426 GGLLVSQPLMAN
-438 GLQAPSSSL
+438 GIQASSSSL
-447 PLAVTS
+447 PLTTAS
-453 VPKQPAVAPINT
+453 VPKPTVAPINT
-465 VCSST
+465 VCSNT

-494 FLDASIYKNKKSHEQ
+494 FLDANIYKNKKSHEQ

-552 CRNLKGSRLM
+552 CRNLKGSRAM
-562 MPGDPGA
+562 MPGEQSS
-569 IIMDSV
+569 ILIDSV
-575 PEVPFSPASK
+575 PEVSFSLSSK

-594 AATLVTHPSAKRQS
+594 ATSLASHPATKRQS
-608 WHQSPDFTPTKYK
+608 WHQTPDFMPTKYK
-621 ERAPEQLRALES
+621 ERAPEQLRALEN

-643 EELDRLRTETK
+643 EELDRLRSETK

-661 SWFSERRKKVNAE
+661 SWFAERRKKVNAE
-674 ETMPADGGPSQG
+674 DTKMADEHGQQ
-686 EGEAAEDEGG
+686 EEEEAAEEDGG
-696 AEGLADDLR
+696 EGLTGELR
-705 VSGENG
+705 VPGENG
-711 SPEVPSSHTLA
+711 SPEMFLSQALA

-739 EANGKSELP
+739 EASGRSELL

-753 EPEDDGPNKL
+753 EPEDDGLNKL
-763 AEQPPGKVSCKKT
+763 VEQPLGKASYKKT

-837 NFPPGLLVITPGN
+837 NFPPGLLVIAPGN
-850 RELLQDYYVAHK
+850 RELLQDYYVTHK
-862 TLYEQDLQSL
+862 MLYEGDLQSL
-872 CDKTQMSS
+872 CDKTQMSA

-888 EKMGEETRAVADTGS
+888 EKMGEEARAMAGTSS
-903 EDQGPGDPAAIPKE
+903 EDQGPGASEPVAFHRG
-917 LGDTCSEVSEH
+917 LGDTYAEVSEN
-928 SESWEPSAPEASSE
+928 SELWEPSAPEASSE
-942 LCDTPSPQPG
+942 PFETSSPQSSG
-952 RQLGKEPTGAKV
+952 RQLETD
-964 VLCGSGE
+964 
-971 GHPGVG
+971 
-977 TAFTAGGQLLF
+977 
-988 RRLPGCF
+988 
-995 RATGQQTSLEYN
+995 
-1007 KLVQGTGHSEPTGSR
+1007 
-1022 LF
+1022 

>member
-12 MIPVKTLVLQAA
+12 MIPVKTVVLQEP
-24 GAEAPPTEALPAAPQ
+24 GAEAQPAAALPEGPPQ
-39 QDLSPEALAVNSS
+39 ELPPEVPATSS
-52 CSEAAQNPSSTNC
+52 EVAQTASSTDG
-65 AVLANGHRSTLDGY
+65 AALANGHRSTLDGY
-79 SYSCKY
+79 SYSCRY
-85 CNFRSQD
+85 CDFRSQD
-92 VTQFVGHMNSEHTD
+92 ITQFVGHMNSEHMD
-106 FNEDPTF
+106 FTKDPTF
-113 VCTECSFPAKTPE
+113 VCTECSFLAKTPE
-126 VLSLHNTKCHLGEA
+126 GLSLHNAKCHSGEA

-153 VVEQSVPDSSSTPDL
+153 IVEQSVPESTCTPDL
-168 LGEPI
+168 SSEPNT
-173 AEGTDGQA
+173 EGTDGQA

-199 AKKIHTLKENV
+199 AKKIHTLKENL
-210 PSQPVSEALPNPS
+210 PSQPVGDTALPNPS
-223 AREKEVKEGDHSFV
+223 AGESEAKEGDHSFV
-237 NGAVPVSQASATS
+237 NGAVPVAQPASSS
-250 AKPPHAANGP
+250 AKGPHVANGP
-260 LIGTVPVLPAGIA
+260 LLGAVPVLPAGLA
-273 QFLSLQQQPP
+273 QFLPLQQPPP
-283 VHAQHHTHQPLPTS
+283 VHAQHHGHQPLPTS

-392 TVLNTPLVAGAG
+392 TVLNTPLVASAG
-404 NVQHLLQ
+404 GVQHLIQ
-411 AALPGHIVGQPEGTA
+411 AALPGHVVGQPEGAA

-438 GLQAPSSSL
+438 GLQAPSSAL
-447 PLAVTS
+447 PPAVTS
-453 VPKQPAVAPINT
+453 VPKQPTVAPINT
-465 VCSST
+465 VCSNT
-470 ASAVK
+470 TSAVK

-520 QFPGQSEVEHLTKVT
+520 QFPGQSEVEHLTRVT

-552 CRNLKGSRLM
+552 CRNLKGSRTML
-562 MPGDPGA
+562 PGDPGA
-569 IIMDSV
+569 IIIDPG
-575 PEVPFSPASK
+575 PEAPFSPAAAK
-585 VPEVTCIPT
+585 APEVPCGPP
-594 AATLVTHPSAKRQS
+594 AATLAAPPSARRQA
-608 WHQSPDFTPTKYK
+608 WHQTPDFTPTKYK

-633 SFAQNPLPLD
+633 SFAQNPLPPD
-643 EELDRLRTETK
+643 DELDRLRTETK

-661 SWFSERRKKVNAE
+661 SWFSERRKRVGAE
-674 ETMPADGGPSQG
+674 DTRRADGGAAL
-686 EGEAAEDEGG
+686 EEEEVVAVAAEDEAGDEELVG
-696 AEGLADDLR
+696 DLR
-705 VSGENG
+705 VPGEDG
-711 SPEVPSSHTLA
+711 SPEALGGHLLA

-739 EANGKSELP
+739 EANGRSELP
-748 GLGAC
+748 GPGAC
-753 EPEDDGPNKL
+753 EPEEEGPGKP
-763 AEQPPGKVSCKKT
+763 AEQPPGKASCKKT

-784 QLFVQTQWPS
+784 QLFVQTRWPS
-794 TQDYDSIMA
+794 TQDYDAIMA

-837 NFPPGLLVITPGN
+837 NFPPGLLVVTPGN
-850 RELLQDYYVAHK
+850 RELLQGYYLSHK
-862 TLYEQDLQSL
+862 TLCEEDLQSL

-888 EKMGEETRAVADTGS
+888 EKMGEETRAVADTGG
-903 EDQGPGDPAAIPKE
+903 EDQGAGEPAAGHKGT
-917 LGDTCSEVSEH
+917 GDAYSEVSEN
-928 SESWEPSAPEASSE
+928 SESWEPGAPEVGSE
-942 LCDTPSPQPG
+942 PVDAPSPQAG
-952 RQLGKEPTGAKV
+952 LQLGKEPTGARV
-964 VLCGSGE
+964 IL
-971 GHPGVG
+971 
-977 TAFTAGGQLLF
+977 
-988 RRLPGCF
+988 
-995 RATGQQTSLEYN
+995 
-1007 KLVQGTGHSEPTGSR
+1007 
-1022 LF
+1022 

>member
-12 MIPVKTLVLQAA
+12 MIPVKTVVLQAP
-24 GAEAPPTEALPAAPQ
+24 GAEAQPAAAVPEGPQ
-39 QDLSPEALAVNSS
+39 QDLPPDAPAAGG
-52 CSEAAQNPSSTNC
+52 EAAQSSSTDG
-65 AVLANGHRSTLDGY
+65 AALANGHRATLDGY

-85 CNFRSQD
+85 CDFRSQD
-92 VTQFVGHMNSEHTD
+92 MTQFVGHMSSEHTD
-106 FNEDPTF
+106 FSKDPSF

-126 VLSLHNTKCHLGEA
+126 GLSLHNAKCHSGEA

-153 VVEQSVPDSSSTPDL
+153 VVEQSVPASSSTPDL
-168 LGEPI
+168 LGEPS

-210 PSQPVSEALPNPS
+210 PNQPVGEALSTPS
-223 AREKEVKEGDHSFV
+223 AGETEVKEGDHSFV
-237 NGAVPVSQASATS
+237 NGVVPVSQAAATS
-250 AKPPHAANGP
+250 AKAPHATNGP

-273 QFLSLQQQPP
+273 QFLPLQPQPP
-283 VHAQHHTHQPLPTS
+283 VRTQHHAHPPPPTS

-392 TVLNTPLVAGAG
+392 TVLNTPLVASAG
-404 NVQHLLQ
+404 NVQHLIQ
-411 AALPGHIVGQPEGTA
+411 AALPGHVVGQPEGTA

-465 VCSST
+465 VCSNAT
-470 ASAVK
+470 SAVK

-552 CRNLKGSRLM
+552 CRNLKGARAA
-562 MPGDPGA
+562 MPGDPS
-569 IIMDSV
+569 SV
-575 PEVPFSPASK
+575 LLDAVPDVPFSPASK
-585 VPEVTCIPT
+585 APEVTCVPP
-594 AATLVTHPSAKRQS
+594 AATLAAHPAAKRQS
-608 WHQSPDFTPTKYK
+608 WHQIPDFTPTKYR
-621 ERAPEQLRALES
+621 ERAPEQLRVLES
-633 SFAQNPLPLD
+633 SFAQNPLPPD

-661 SWFSERRKKVNAE
+661 SWFSERRKHVNAE
-674 ETMPADGGPSQG
+674 ESLKADGSGSLE
-686 EGEAAEDEGG
+686 EGEAAEDELG
-696 AEGLADDLR
+696 ADSLAGDLGAP
-705 VSGENG
+705 GEKG
-711 SPEVPSSHTLA
+711 PLEVPSSDMLA

-739 EANGKSELP
+739 EANGKGGLP
-748 GLGAC
+748 GLGPC
-753 EPEDDGPNKL
+753 EPEDDGPSKP
-763 AEQPPGKVSCKKT
+763 AEQPPGKASCKKT

-794 TQDYDSIMA
+794 AQDYDAIVA

-815 FGDSRYALKNGQLK
+815 FGDSRYALKNGQLR

-837 NFPPGLLVITPGN
+837 TFPPGLLVIAPGT
-850 RELLQDYYVAHK
+850 RELLQDYCLTH
-862 TLYEQDLQSL
+862 TSLSEEDLQSL

-888 EKMGEETRAVADTGS
+888 EKVGEEVQAVAGTGG
-903 EDQGPGDPAAIPKE
+903 EDQGPGDPVAVHKGP
-917 LGDTCSEVSEH
+917 GDTYSEVSEN

-942 LCDTPSPQPG
+942 PCDTPSPQ
-952 RQLGKEPTGAKV
+952 
-964 VLCGSGE
+964 
-971 GHPGVG
+971 
-977 TAFTAGGQLLF
+977 
-988 RRLPGCF
+988 
-995 RATGQQTSLEYN
+995 
-1007 KLVQGTGHSEPTGSR
+1007 TGHQLETD
-1022 LF
+1022 

>member
-12 MIPVKTLVLQAA
+12 MIPVKTVVLQDAST
-24 GAEAPPTEALPAAPQ
+24 EAPPAEAVPEGPPQEPA
-39 QDLSPEALAVNSS
+39 PEAPATG
-52 CSEAAQNPSSTNC
+52 SEAAQGASSPDGAT
-65 AVLANGHRSTLDGY
+65 LANGHRSALDGY
-79 SYSCKY
+79 SFACKY
-85 CNFRSQD
+85 CDFRSQD
-92 VTQFVGHMNSEHTD
+92 ITQFVGHLNSEHTD
-106 FNEDPTF
+106 FNKDPTF
-113 VCTECSFPAKTPE
+113 VCTECSFLAKTPE
-126 VLSLHNTKCHLGEA
+126 GLSLHNAKCHSGEA
-140 SFVWNVAKPDNHV
+140 SFVWNVAKPDNHAI
-153 VVEQSVPDSSSTPDL
+153 VEQSLPENSSPPDP
-168 LGEPI
+168 LGEPSV
-173 AEGTDGQA
+173 EGTDGQA

-210 PSQPVSEALPNPS
+210 PSQPTGEASSNPS
-223 AREKEVKEGDHSFV
+223 AGDTEVKEGDQAFV
-237 NGAVPVSQASATS
+237 NGAAPVSQASTNS
-250 AKPPHAANGP
+250 AKPPHVANGP
-260 LIGTVPVLPAGIA
+260 LLGTVPVLPAGIA
-273 QFLSLQQQPP
+273 QFLSLQQQP
-283 VHAQHHTHQPLPTS
+283 HTQHHAHQPLPTA

-392 TVLNTPLVAGAG
+392 TVLNTPLVASAG
-404 NVQHLLQ
+404 NVQHLIQ
-411 AALPGHIVGQPEGTA
+411 AALPGHVVGQPEGTA

-453 VPKQPAVAPINT
+453 VPKPPSVAPINT
-465 VCSST
+465 VCSNT
-470 ASAVK
+470 TSAVK

-552 CRNLKGSRLM
+552 CRNLKGSRAGL
-562 MPGDPGA
+562 PGEHGSLLV
-569 IIMDSV
+569 DSG
-575 PEVPFSPASK
+575 PEVAFSPSSK
-585 VPEVTCIPT
+585 APEVTCIPT
-594 AATLVTHPSAKRQS
+594 AATLATPPSAKRQS
-608 WHQSPDFTPTKYK
+608 WHQTPDFTPTKYK

-661 SWFSERRKKVNAE
+661 GWFSERRKKVSAE
-674 ETMPADGGPSQG
+674 EAKKAEEGASQG
-686 EGEAAEDEGG
+686 EEEATEEQGEEGSTG
-696 AEGLADDLR
+696 DLK
-705 VSGENG
+705 VPGESG
-711 SPEVPSSHTLA
+711 SPEVLGSHSLA

-739 EANGKSELP
+739 EANGKSELL
-748 GLGAC
+748 GLGTC
-753 EPEDDGPNKL
+753 EPEDDVPSKL
-763 AEQPPGKVSCKKT
+763 AEQPSGKVSCKKT

-794 TQDYDSIMA
+794 NQDYDSIMA

-837 NFPPGLLVITPGN
+837 NFPPGLLVIAPNN
-850 RELLQDYYVAHK
+850 RELLQDYYVTHK
-862 TLYEQDLQSL
+862 MLYEADLQGL
-872 CDKTQMSS
+872 CDKTQMSA

-888 EKMGEETRAVADTGS
+888 EKMGEETRAVADTAS
-903 EDQGPGDPAAIPKE
+903 ESQGPGAGDPAMVHRGM
-917 LGDTCSEVSEH
+917 GDTYLEVSEN
-928 SESWEPSAPEASSE
+928 SESWEPGAPEASSE
-942 LCDTPSPQPG
+942 PFDTPSPQAGP
-952 RQLGKEPTGAKV
+952 QLETD
-964 VLCGSGE
+964 
-971 GHPGVG
+971 
-977 TAFTAGGQLLF
+977 
-988 RRLPGCF
+988 
-995 RATGQQTSLEYN
+995 
-1007 KLVQGTGHSEPTGSR
+1007 
-1022 LF
+1022 

>member
-12 MIPVKTLVLQAA
+12 MIPVKTAVMQGA
-24 GAEAPPTEALPAAPQ
+24 GAEAQPKEALPEGPPQ
-39 QDLSPEALAVNSS
+39 ALPPEVPVASS
-52 CSEAAQNPSSTNC
+52 ETAQNPSSTDGS
-65 AVLANGHRSTLDGY
+65 ALANGHRSTLDGY
-79 SYSCKY
+79 LYSCKD
-85 CNFRSQD
+85 CDFRSQD
-92 VTQFVGHMNSEHTD
+92 MTQFVGHMNSEHTD
-106 FNEDPTF
+106 FNKDPNF
-113 VCTECSFPAKTPE
+113 ICTGCSFLAKTPE
-126 VLSLHNTKCHLGEA
+126 GLSLHNAKCHSGEA
-140 SFVWNVAKPDNHV
+140 SFVWNVTKPDNHV
-153 VVEQSVPDSSSTPDL
+153 VVEQNVPESTSTPDL
-168 LGEPI
+168 AGEPST
-173 AEGTDGQA
+173 EGTDGQA

-199 AKKIHTLKENV
+199 AKKIHMLKENI
-210 PSQPVSEALPNPS
+210 PSQPVGEA
-223 AREKEVKEGDHSFV
+223 EGKEEDHTFI
-237 NGAVPVSQASATS
+237 NGAASVSQASASST
-250 AKPPHAANGP
+250 KTPHSANGP

-273 QFLSLQQQPP
+273 QFLSLQQQPSA
-283 VHAQHHTHQPLPTS
+283 HAQHHTHQPLPTS
-297 KSLPKV
+297 KALPKV

-392 TVLNTPLVAGAG
+392 TVLNTPLVASTS
-404 NVQHLLQ
+404 NVQHLIQ
-411 AALPGHIVGQPEGTA
+411 ATLPGHVVGQPEGTA

-438 GLQAPSSSL
+438 GLQASSSSL
-447 PLAVTS
+447 PLTATC
-453 VPKQPAVAPINT
+453 VPKPSAAPINT
-465 VCSST
+465 VCSNA

-552 CRNLKGSRLM
+552 CRNLKGSRAM
-562 MPGDPGA
+562 MPGDHSS
-569 IIMDSV
+569 ILTDSG
-575 PEVPFSPASK
+575 PDLPFSVSAK
-585 VPEVTCIPT
+585 APEVTCSPT
-594 AATLVTHPSAKRQS
+594 TASLASHPATKRQS
-608 WHQSPDFTPTKYK
+608 WHQTPDFTPTKYK

-643 EELDRLRTETK
+643 EELDRLRSETK

-661 SWFSERRKKVNAE
+661 SWFSERRKKVSAE
-674 ETMPADGGPSQG
+674 ETKKADEHAPQ
-686 EGEAAEDEGG
+686 EEEEAAEEEGG
-696 AEGLADDLR
+696 EQEFASELR
-705 VSGENG
+705 VLGDNG
-711 SPEVPSSHTLA
+711 SPDMLLGQTLA

-739 EANGKSELP
+739 EASGKSELP
-748 GLGAC
+748 GLGVY
-753 EPEDDGPNKL
+753 EPEGDGLNKV
-763 AEQPPGKVSCKKT
+763 AEQPPGKVSYKKT

-837 NFPPGLLVITPGN
+837 NFPPGLLIIAPGN
-850 RELLQDYYVAHK
+850 RELLQDYYLTHK
-862 TLYEQDLQSL
+862 MLYEEDLQNL

-888 EKMGEETRAVADTGS
+888 EKMGEETRAMADTSS
-903 EDQGPGDPAAIPKE
+903 EDQGPGASEPLAVHKG
-917 LGDTCSEVSEH
+917 LGDTYSEVSEN

-942 LCDTPSPQPG
+942 PLDTSVPQLG
-952 RQLGKEPTGAKV
+952 RQLETD
-964 VLCGSGE
+964 
-971 GHPGVG
+971 
-977 TAFTAGGQLLF
+977 
-988 RRLPGCF
+988 
-995 RATGQQTSLEYN
+995 
-1007 KLVQGTGHSEPTGSR
+1007 
-1022 LF
+1022 

>member
-12 MIPVKTLVLQAA
+12 MIPVKTVVLQEAS
-24 GAEAPPTEALPAAPQ
+24 AEAQPAEALPEGPPP
-39 QDLSPEALAVNSS
+39 DLPPEAPATSS
-52 CSEAAQNPSSTNC
+52 EVVQASSNTDSAA
-65 AVLANGHRSTLDGY
+65 LANGHQSTLDGY
-79 SYSCKY
+79 LYSCKY
-85 CNFRSQD
+85 CDFRSQD
-92 VTQFVGHMNSEHTD
+92 ITQFVGHMNSEHTD
-106 FNEDPTF
+106 FNKDPTF
-113 VCTECSFPAKTPE
+113 VCTECSFLAKTPE
-126 VLSLHNTKCHLGEA
+126 GLSLHNAKCHSGEA
-140 SFVWNVAKPDNHV
+140 SFLWNVAKPDNHV
-153 VVEQSVPDSSSTPDL
+153 VVEQSVPESTSTPDP
-168 LGEPI
+168 LGEPSTD
-173 AEGTDGQA
+173 GTDGQA

-199 AKKIHTLKENV
+199 AKKIHTLKENA
-210 PSQPVSEALPNPS
+210 PSQPVGETLPNPP
-223 AREKEVKEGDHSFV
+223 AGETEAKEGDHSFV
-237 NGAVPVSQASATS
+237 NGAVPVSQAPTNP
-250 AKPPHAANGP
+250 AKPPHTTNGP
-260 LIGTVPVLPAGIA
+260 LLGTVPVLPAGIA
-273 QFLSLQQQPP
+273 QVLSLQQQPP
-283 VHAQHHTHQPLPTS
+283 AHAQHHTHQPLPTS
-297 KSLPKV
+297 RSLPKV

-392 TVLNTPLVAGAG
+392 TVLNTPLVANAG
-404 NVQHLLQ
+404 NVQHLIQ
-411 AALPGHIVGQPEGTA
+411 AALPGHVVGQPEGTA

-453 VPKQPAVAPINT
+453 IPKQPTVAPINT
-465 VCSST
+465 VCSNT
-470 ASAVK
+470 TSAVK

-494 FLDASIYKNKKSHEQ
+494 FLDANIYKNKKSHEQ

-552 CRNLKGSRLM
+552 CRNLKGSRVM
-562 MPGDPGA
+562 MPGDPSS
-569 IIMDSV
+569 IIIDSV
-575 PEVPFSPASK
+575 PEVPFSPVSK
-585 VPEVTCIPT
+585 APEVTCIPT
-594 AATLVTHPSAKRQS
+594 AATLATHPSAKRQS
-608 WHQSPDFTPTKYK
+608 WHQTPDFTPTKYK

-661 SWFSERRKKVNAE
+661 SWFSERRKKVTTE
-674 ETMPADGGPSQG
+674 ETTKADGSACQ
-686 EGEAAEDEGG
+686 EEEEAAEDEGG
-696 AEGLADDLR
+696 AEEAAGDQR
-705 VSGENG
+705 VPGENG
-711 SPEVPSSHTLA
+711 SPEVPSSHILA

-748 GLGAC
+748 GLGTC
-753 EPEDDGPNKL
+753 DPEDDGSNKL
-763 AEQPPGKVSCKKT
+763 ALQPPGKVSCKKT

-850 RELLQDYYVAHK
+850 RELLQDYYVTHK
-862 TLYEQDLQSL
+862 MLYEEDLQSL
-872 CDKTQMSS
+872 CDKTQMNS

-903 EDQGPGDPAAIPKE
+903 EAQGPGDPAAVHKGP
-917 LGDTCSEVSEH
+917 GDTYSEVSEN

-942 LCDTPSPQPG
+942 PCDIPSPQAG
-952 RQLGKEPTGAKV
+952 RQLGKEPIGAIA
-964 VLCGSGE
+964 VLHGYGE
-971 GHPGVG
+971 GAPM
-977 TAFTAGGQLLF
+977 GGHWIYCMGASAISKIAQLL
-988 RRLPGCF
+988 RGNW
-995 RATGQQTSLEYN
+995 QQTS
-1007 KLVQGTGHSEPTGSR
+1007 SEHKMIKG
-1022 LF
+1022 

>member
-12 MIPVKTLVLQAA
+12 MIPVKAVVLQEAN
-24 GAEAPPTEALPAAPQ
+24 AEAPPAAASPKGP
-39 QDLSPEALAVNSS
+39 SPEQPPEGPPASN
-52 CSEAAQNPSSTNC
+52 EAAHHTSSPDSP
-65 AVLANGHRSTLDGY
+65 ALANGHRSTSDVYL
-79 SYSCKY
+79 YSCKY
-85 CNFRSQD
+85 CDFRSQD
-92 VTQFVGHMNSEHTD
+92 MTHFMGHVNSEHTD
-106 FNEDPTF
+106 FDKDPTF
-113 VCTECSFPAKTPE
+113 VCTECSFLAKTPE
-126 VLSLHNTKCHLGEA
+126 ALSLHNAKCHSGEA

-153 VVEQSVPDSSSTPDL
+153 VVEQSIPESTSTPDL
-168 LGEPI
+168 LGEPS

-210 PSQPVSEALPNPS
+210 PNQPTGEALPTLS
-223 AREKEVKEGDHSFV
+223 AREAEVKEGDHTFV
-237 NGAVPVSQASATS
+237 NGAVPVSQPAPNSAN
-250 AKPPHAANGP
+250 PPHAANGP
-260 LIGTVPVLPAGIA
+260 LIGTVPVLPAGLA

-283 VHAQHHTHQPLPTS
+283 VHTQPHAHQPLPTA

-392 TVLNTPLVAGAG
+392 TVLNTPLVASAG
-404 NVQHLLQ
+404 NVQHLIQ
-411 AALPGHIVGQPEGTA
+411 AALPGHVVGQPEGTT
-426 GGLLVTQPLMAN
+426 GGLLVTQPLLAN
-438 GLQAPSSSL
+438 GLQATSTSL

-453 VPKQPAVAPINT
+453 VPKQPTAAPINT
-465 VCSST
+465 VCSNT
-470 ASAVK
+470 TSAVK

-552 CRNLKGSRLM
+552 CRNLKGSRAML
-562 MPGDPGA
+562 PGDHGA
-569 IIMDSV
+569 ILIDTT
-575 PEVPFSPASK
+575 PEVSFLPSSK
-585 VPEVTCIPT
+585 APEVTCIPT
-594 AATLVTHPSAKRQS
+594 AATLATLPSAKRQS
-608 WHQSPDFTPTKYK
+608 WHQTPDFTPTKYK

-643 EELDRLRTETK
+643 EELDRLRSETK

-661 SWFSERRKKVNAE
+661 SWFSERRKKVNVDETKNADEGTSQE
-674 ETMPADGGPSQG
+674 E
-686 EGEAAEDEGG
+686 EEAAEDEGG
-696 AEGLADDLR
+696 EEDLAGDLK
-705 VSGENG
+705 
-711 SPEVPSSHTLA
+711 VPSENDASEVLSRYTLA

-753 EPEDDGPNKL
+753 EPEDDGSSKL
-763 AEQPPGKVSCKKT
+763 AEQPPGKVSYKKT

-794 TQDYDSIMA
+794 NQDYDSIVA

-837 NFPPGLLVITPGN
+837 NFPPGLLVIAPGN
-850 RELLQDYYVAHK
+850 RELLQDYYLTHK
-862 TLYEQDLQSL
+862 MLYEEDLQSL
-872 CDKTQMSS
+872 CDKTQMNS

-888 EKMGEETRAVADTGS
+888 EKMETD
-903 EDQGPGDPAAIPKE
+903 
-917 LGDTCSEVSEH
+917 
-928 SESWEPSAPEASSE
+928 
-942 LCDTPSPQPG
+942 
-952 RQLGKEPTGAKV
+952 
-964 VLCGSGE
+964 
-971 GHPGVG
+971 
-977 TAFTAGGQLLF
+977 
-988 RRLPGCF
+988 
-995 RATGQQTSLEYN
+995 
-1007 KLVQGTGHSEPTGSR
+1007 
-1022 LF
+1022 

>member
-12 MIPVKTLVLQAA
+12 MIPVKAVVLQEAS
-24 GAEAPPTEALPAAPQ
+24 AEAPPSVA
-39 QDLSPEALAVNSS
+39 SPEGPPAEQPPEGPSASS
-52 CSEAAQNPSSTNC
+52 EVAHNASSPDSP
-65 AVLANGHRSTLDGY
+65 ALANGHQSTSDGS

-85 CNFRSQD
+85 CDFRSQD
-92 VTQFVGHMNSEHTD
+92 KTHFVGHMNSEHTD
-106 FNEDPTF
+106 FSKDPTF
-113 VCTECSFPAKTPE
+113 VCTECSFLAKTPE
-126 VLSLHNTKCHLGEA
+126 GLSLHNAKCHLGEA

-153 VVEQSVPDSSSTPDL
+153 VVEQSVPESTSTPDL
-168 LGEPI
+168 PGEPS
-173 AEGTDGQA
+173 ADGTDRQA

-199 AKKIHTLKENV
+199 AKKIHTLKENI
-210 PSQPVSEALPNPS
+210 PNQPAGEALPSLS
-223 AREKEVKEGDHSFV
+223 AGEAEGKEGEQAFI
-237 NGAVPVSQASATS
+237 NGAAPVSQAVPGS
-250 AKPPHAANGP
+250 AKKPHTTNGP
-260 LIGTVPVLPAGIA
+260 LIGTVPVLPAGLA

-283 VHAQHHTHQPLPTS
+283 VHAQPHTHQPLPTS

-392 TVLNTPLVAGAG
+392 TVLNTPLVASAG
-404 NVQHLLQ
+404 SVHHLIQ
-411 AALPGHIVGQPEGTA
+411 AALPGQVVGQPEGTT
-426 GGLLVTQPLMAN
+426 GGLLVTQPLLAN
-438 GLQAPSSSL
+438 GLQATGTSL

-453 VPKQPAVAPINT
+453 VSKQPTATPINT
-465 VCSST
+465 VCSNT
-470 ASAVK
+470 TSAVK

-552 CRNLKGSRLM
+552 CRNLKGSRAM
-562 MPGDPGA
+562 MPGDHGA
-569 IIMDSV
+569 ILTDAA
-575 PEVPFSPASK
+575 PEGPLPPSPRA
-585 VPEVTCIPT
+585 PEVTCLPT
-594 AATLVTHPSAKRQS
+594 AATLATLPSARRQS
-608 WHQSPDFTPTKYK
+608 WHHSPDFTPTKYK

-643 EELDRLRTETK
+643 EELDRLRSETK

-661 SWFSERRKKVNAE
+661 SWFSERRKKVNVAETKKAE
-674 ETMPADGGPSQG
+674 EGASR
-686 EGEAAEDEGG
+686 EEEEAAEDEGG
-696 AEGLADDLR
+696 EEDLASDLK
-705 VSGENG
+705 VAGENG
-711 SPEVPSSHTLA
+711 SSEVSSSHTLA

-753 EPEDDGPNKL
+753 EPEDDGSSKL
-763 AEQPPGKVSCKKT
+763 AEQPPGKVSYKKT
-776 AQQRHLLR
+776 AHQRHLLR
-784 QLFVQTQWPS
+784 QLFVQTQWPNN
-794 TQDYDSIMA
+794 QDYDSIMV

-837 NFPPGLLVITPGN
+837 NFPPGLLVIAPGN
-850 RELLQDYYVAHK
+850 RELLQDYYVTHK
-862 TLYEQDLQSL
+862 MLYEEDLQSL
-872 CDKTQMSS
+872 CDKTQMNP

-903 EDQGPGDPAAIPKE
+903 EDQGLGASEPAAIHQGIVE
-917 LGDTCSEVSEH
+917 AYLEVSEN

-942 LCDTPSPQPG
+942 HSDTSSPQAG
-952 RQLGKEPTGAKV
+952 LQLETD
-964 VLCGSGE
+964 
-971 GHPGVG
+971 
-977 TAFTAGGQLLF
+977 
-988 RRLPGCF
+988 
-995 RATGQQTSLEYN
+995 
-1007 KLVQGTGHSEPTGSR
+1007 
-1022 LF
+1022 

>member
-12 MIPVKTLVLQAA
+12 MIPVKTVVLQGA
-24 GAEAPPTEALPAAPQ
+24 GAEAQPVEALPEGPQ
-39 QDLSPEALAVNSS
+39 QDRPPEAPTVS
-52 CSEAAQNPSSTNC
+52 SEATQNPSSTDGS
-65 AVLANGHRSTLDGY
+65 ALANGHWSTLDGY
-79 SYSCKY
+79 VYSCKD
-85 CNFRSQD
+85 CDFRSQD
-92 VTQFVGHMNSEHTD
+92 MTQFVGHMNSEHAD
-106 FNEDPTF
+106 FNKDPNF
-113 VCTECSFPAKTPE
+113 VCTGCSFLAKTPE
-126 VLSLHNTKCHLGEA
+126 GLSLHNAKCHSGEA
-140 SFVWNVAKPDNHV
+140 SFVWHVTKTDNHV
-153 VVEQSVPDSSSTPDL
+153 VVEQRVPVLPESTSTPDL
-168 LGEPI
+168 AGEPST
-173 AEGTDGQA
+173 EGTDGQA

-210 PSQPVSEALPNPS
+210 PSQPVGEALPKPL
-223 AREKEVKEGDHSFV
+223 AGETEVKEVDHAFV
-237 NGAVPVSQASATS
+237 NGAASVSQAPASST
-250 AKPPHAANGP
+250 KTPHTANGP
-260 LIGTVPVLPAGIA
+260 LLGTVPVLPAGIA

-297 KSLPKV
+297 KALPKV

-392 TVLNTPLVAGAG
+392 TVLNTPLVASAS
-404 NVQHLLQ
+404 NVQHLIQ

-426 GGLLVTQPLMAN
+426 GGLLVTQPLMTN
-438 GLQAPSSSL
+438 GLQTSSSSL
-447 PLAVTS
+447 PLTTAS
-453 VPKQPAVAPINT
+453 VPKSTVAPINT
-465 VCSST
+465 VCSNT

-494 FLDASIYKNKKSHEQ
+494 FLDANIYKNKKSHEQ

-552 CRNLKGSRLM
+552 CRNLKGSRAML
-562 MPGDPGA
+562 PGEHSS
-569 IIMDSV
+569 ILLDSV
-575 PEVPFSPASK
+575 PEVPFSLSSK
-585 VPEVTCIPT
+585 APEGTCIPPVVSL
-594 AATLVTHPSAKRQS
+594 AGHPAAKRQS
-608 WHQSPDFTPTKYK
+608 WHQTPDFTPTKYK
-621 ERAPEQLRALES
+621 ERAPEQLRALEN

-643 EELDRLRTETK
+643 EELDRLRIETK

-661 SWFSERRKKVNAE
+661 SWFSERRKKGSAE
-674 ETMPADGGPSQG
+674 ETKKAG
-686 EGEAAEDEGG
+686 EHAPQEEEEAAEEDGE
-696 AEGLADDLR
+696 EELAGELR
-705 VSGENG
+705 VPGENG
-711 SPEVPSSHTLA
+711 SPEMLLSQTLA

-739 EANGKSELP
+739 EASGKSELA
-748 GLGAC
+748 GLGTC
-753 EPEDDGPNKL
+753 EPEDDGLNKL
-763 AEQPPGKVSCKKT
+763 AEQPPGKVSYKKT

-794 TQDYDSIMA
+794 NQDYDSIMA

-829 WYEDYKRG
+829 WYEDYKKG
-837 NFPPGLLVITPGN
+837 NFPPGLLVVAPGN
-850 RELLQDYYVAHK
+850 RELLQDYYMAHK
-862 TLYEQDLQSL
+862 TLYEEDLQSL
-872 CDKTQMSS
+872 CDQTQMSA

-888 EKMGEETRAVADTGS
+888 EKMGEETRAVADTGG
-903 EDQGPGDPAAIPKE
+903 EEQGPGAVEPVAGHKGLAE
-917 LGDTCSEVSEH
+917 HYSEVSEN
-928 SESWEPSAPEASSE
+928 SEAWQPTATETSSEPIHTSSAPSG
-942 LCDTPSPQPG
+942 C
-952 RQLGKEPTGAKV
+952 QLETD
-964 VLCGSGE
+964 
-971 GHPGVG
+971 
-977 TAFTAGGQLLF
+977 
-988 RRLPGCF
+988 
-995 RATGQQTSLEYN
+995 
-1007 KLVQGTGHSEPTGSR
+1007 
-1022 LF
+1022 

>member
-12 MIPVKTLVLQAA
+12 MIPVKTVVLQDA
-24 GAEAPPTEALPAAPQ
+24 GVEAQPAEAVLPGPQ
-39 QDLSPEALAVNSS
+39 QDLPPEVPATS
-52 CSEAAQNPSSTNC
+52 SEAAQNSSSTDGS
-65 AVLANGHRSTLDGY
+65 ALANGHRSTLDGY
-79 SYSCKY
+79 LYSCKY
-85 CNFRSQD
+85 CDFRSHD
-92 VTQFVGHMNSEHTD
+92 MTQFVGHMNSEHTD
-106 FNEDPTF
+106 FNKDPTF
-113 VCTECSFPAKTPE
+113 VCAACSFLAKTPE
-126 VLSLHNTKCHLGEA
+126 GLSLHNAKCHSGEA
-140 SFVWNVAKPDNHV
+140 NFVWNVAKPDNHV
-153 VVEQSVPDSSSTPDL
+153 VVEQSVPESTNTPDL
-168 LGEPI
+168 AGESS
-173 AEGTDGQA
+173 AEGVDGQA

-199 AKKIHTLKENV
+199 AKKIHTIKENV
-210 PSQPVSEALPNPS
+210 PSQPVGEALPKLS
-223 AREKEVKEGDHSFV
+223 VGETEVKEGDHSFI
-237 NGAVPVSQASATS
+237 NGAIPVSQASTSS

-283 VHAQHHTHQPLPTS
+283 VHTQHHAHQTLPTS
-297 KSLPKV
+297 KALPKV
-303 MIPLSSIPTYN
+303 MVPLSSIPAYN

-392 TVLNTPLVAGAG
+392 TVLNTPLVASAG
-404 NVQHLLQ
+404 NVQHLIQ
-411 AALPGHIVGQPEGTA
+411 AALPSHVVGQPEGTA

-447 PLAVTS
+447 PLTVTS
-453 VPKQPAVAPINT
+453 VPKQPSVAPINT
-465 VCSST
+465 VCSNT
-470 ASAVK
+470 TSAVK

-552 CRNLKGSRLM
+552 CRNLKGSRAM
-562 MPGDPGA
+562 MPGDHGS
-569 IIMDSV
+569 IIIDSV
-575 PEVPFSPASK
+575 PEMSFCPSSK
-585 VPEVTCIPT
+585 APEVTCIPT
-594 AATLVTHPSAKRQS
+594 AATIATHPSARRQS
-608 WHQSPDFTPTKYK
+608 WHQTPDFTPTKYK
-621 ERAPEQLRALES
+621 ERAPEQLRVLEN

-643 EELDRLRTETK
+643 EELDRLRSETK

-661 SWFSERRKKVNAE
+661 SWFSERRKKVTAE
-674 ETMPADGGPSQG
+674 ETKKADENVSQ
-686 EGEAAEDEGG
+686 EEEEAAEDEGG
-696 AEGLADDLR
+696 EEDLASELR
-705 VSGENG
+705 VPGENG
-711 SPEVPSSHTLA
+711 SPEVPGSHTSA

-739 EANGKSELP
+739 EANGKSEIP
-748 GLGAC
+748 GLGTC
-753 EPEDDGPNKL
+753 EPEDDGSNKL
-763 AEQPPGKVSCKKT
+763 AEQPPGKVSYKKT

-794 TQDYDSIMA
+794 NQDYDAIMA

-850 RELLQDYYVAHK
+850 QELLQDYYMTHK
-862 TLYEQDLQSL
+862 MLYEEDLQNL
-872 CDKTQMSS
+872 CEKTQMSP

-888 EKMGEETRAVADTGS
+888 EKMGEETRAVVDTGI
-903 EDQGPGDPAAIPKE
+903 EDQGPGAVEPAAVYKGM
-917 LGDTCSEVSEH
+917 GDTYSEVSEN
-928 SESWEPSAPEASSE
+928 SESWEPSVPEASSE
-942 LCDTPSPQPG
+942 PFDTSSSQAG
-952 RQLGKEPTGAKV
+952 LQLGCPAAGQ
-964 VLCGSGE
+964 
-971 GHPGVG
+971 
-977 TAFTAGGQLLF
+977 TAWLL
-988 RRLPGCF
+988 
-995 RATGQQTSLEYN
+995 
-1007 KLVQGTGHSEPTGSR
+1007 QGTTGCRRHGSTV
-1022 LF
+1022 

>member
-12 MIPVKTLVLQAA
+12 MIPVKTVLLQGT
-24 GAEAPPTEALPAAPQ
+24 GAEALPEEPPVPEGPPQ
-39 QDLSPEALAVNSS
+39 EPPPEAPTASG
-52 CSEAAQNPSSTNC
+52 EATQGTSGPDSA
-65 AVLANGHRSTLDGY
+65 ALANGHRSTLDGY
-79 SYSCKY
+79 TYACK
-85 CNFRSQD
+85 CCDFRSQD
-92 VTQFVGHMNSEHTD
+92 ITRFVGHLSSEHTD
-106 FNEDPTF
+106 FSKDPNF
-113 VCTECSFPAKTPE
+113 VCTECSFLAKTPE
-126 VLSLHNTKCHLGEA
+126 GLSLHNAECHSGEA
-140 SFVWNVAKPDNHV
+140 SFVWNVAKPDNRV
-153 VVEQSVPDSSSTPDL
+153 VVEQSVPESTSPPDPS
-168 LGEPI
+168 GEPHM
-173 AEGTDGQA
+173 EGTDGQA

-210 PSQPVSEALPNPS
+210 PSQPAGEALPNPS
-223 AREKEVKEGDHSFV
+223 AGDPEVKEGDHAFV
-237 NGAVPVSQASATS
+237 NGAAPVSQASTNS

-260 LIGTVPVLPAGIA
+260 LLGTVPVLPAGIA
-273 QFLSLQQQPP
+273 QFLSLQQPP
-283 VHAQHHTHQPLPTS
+283 PHAQHHAHQPLPTA

-392 TVLNTPLVAGAG
+392 TVLNTPLVASGG
-404 NVQHLLQ
+404 NVQHLIQ
-411 AALPGHIVGQPEGTA
+411 PTLPGHVVGQPEGTA

-453 VPKQPAVAPINT
+453 VPKLPAVAPINT
-465 VCSST
+465 VCSNT
-470 ASAVK
+470 TSAVK

-552 CRNLKGSRLM
+552 CRNLKGSRAGLA
-562 MPGDPGA
+562 GEHGA
-569 IIMDSV
+569 LLVDSV
-575 PEVPFSPASK
+575 PEVPFSLASK
-585 VPEVTCIPT
+585 APEVTCLLT
-594 AATLVTHPSAKRQS
+594 AATPATPPSAKRQS
-608 WHQSPDFTPTKYK
+608 WHQTPDFTPTKYK
-621 ERAPEQLRALES
+621 ERAPEQLRALEN

-661 SWFSERRKKVNAE
+661 GWFSERRKKVSAE
-674 ETMPADGGPSQG
+674 EAKKAEEGASQG
-686 EGEAAEDEGG
+686 EEEAAEDEGE
-696 AEGLADDLR
+696 EGSARDPR
-705 VSGENG
+705 VPGEDG
-711 SPEVPSSHTLA
+711 SPETPGSHVPA

-739 EANGKSELP
+739 EANGKGELP

-753 EPEDDGPNKL
+753 EPEDDVPSKP
-763 AEQPPGKVSCKKT
+763 AEQLPGKVSYRKT

-784 QLFVQTQWPS
+784 QLFLQTQWPS
-794 TQDYDSIMA
+794 NQDYDSIMA

-829 WYEDYKRG
+829 WYEDYRRG
-837 NFPPGLLVITPGN
+837 NFPPGLLVISPGN
-850 RELLQDYYVAHK
+850 RELLQDYYVTHK
-862 TLYEQDLQSL
+862 MLHERDLQSL
-872 CDKTQMSS
+872 CGKTQMSA

-888 EKMGEETRAVADTGS
+888 ERMGEETRAVADTGG
-903 EDQGPGDPAAIPKE
+903 EGQGPSDPAAVHKGM
-917 LGDTCSEVSEH
+917 GDTYSEVSEN
-928 SESWEPSAPEASSE
+928 SESWEPGAPEASSE
-942 LCDTPSPQPG
+942 PVDTPSPQAGP
-952 RQLGKEPTGAKV
+952 QLGKEPVGLCRPLWVGGAPV
-964 VLCGSGE
+964 AGTESG
-971 GHPGVG
+971 
-977 TAFTAGGQLLF
+977 AGASAVSKAVWLL
-988 RRLPGCF
+988 
-995 RATGQQTSLEYN
+995 
-1007 KLVQGTGHSEPTGSR
+1007 QGAPGSR
-1022 LF
+1022 IHWSIIM